1 MKSVRKFHST
11 KIKQSMKFGNLIKC
25 AAWTAALASVFAC
38 AKEVGPGYE
47 EGLPVTS
54 LKMSISAPGQDKID
68 ISTKATEA
76 VESAVEQIAIFF
88 YKANDA
94 EAMPI
99 VSEITPTFNSND
111 GSNYKYDIV
120 IPAADLEEMRSGKW
134 YMYAVA
140 NYGKGFFP
148 VDLNALK
155 GLTRTAFLNYCI
167 TKQNNALD
175 ILETSVLM
183 SGKYCAAGKTYDQC
197 DGSLDIKPGE
207 NILDGIIRLRR
218 SVAKITFEF
227 VNGSHTIAGTTTT
240 AHVTFKP
247 ESYGLYEYSRSCTL
261 IERDWKDDIEYKGD
275 LSVSEENR
283 FHNGSDFP
291 VTGNKFEFYMPEN
304 AQTGNVKGNPT
315 GGWTYFNREER
326 NSDGVED
333 PTQEQ
338 YNTFKYAPK
347 HGTFV
352 AVKGTISIP
361 EENYSGDVTYY
372 IHLGNFRKLTEDFT
386 VRRNYHY
393 TYTITV
399 NGVDKIIAEAKA
411 EDSSEIQPGAE
422 GNITHTTDAYLDVR
436 LDSHY
441 ETVLLKVE
449 ANVDAGTYAVRVNSP
464 YSKNILVKS
473 TDSDADFEAKK
484 KDLDYGWIR
493 FGKPATTTAA
503 GNKAYRSYPGYA
515 NTTDVFGLISDLQ
528 STSTTKTYWSKDT
541 YEGKT
546 YYYTIAYVNEYYY
559 EDKMPTDDA
568 GKTAELKKFINADDR
583 TMSVILGPNVFES
596 KDGHSTYTDLT
607 HGFFNISQRSIK
619 TFYDLSV
626 ENPFGI
632 EQIEETGATKNY
644 KINYSL
650 GDWNNYDK
658 DKSDTDNGYLNIP
671 DRFTNGSSSWNSY
684 ISNGFYQSVALSKD
698 YAVYQCLS
706 RNRDENG
713 NGTIDASEVKW
724 YLPAVNQCTYYWFG
738 MNSLPEDARITLED
752 RKENSY
758 WSSTKAHA
766 KWWAAEGSAYGPND
780 NTENKVRCVRSLKTY
795 NDPATDVSV
804 YDETNRVV
812 TMKGMDEKSV
822 RAAGTVTGEYAS
834 HYRGSEFDI
843 LPSSFQIAERNL
855 QRRDTLGTT
864 GTEYATE
871 VKFTN
876 DDMKNPNKTSC
887 VSYSEATDGSDKG
900 KWRVPNEKELTV
912 ILKWLRD
919 DDSDT
924 AVASLN
930 KVASRTLYKRH
941 PQGSNINMVY
951 YILKSATK
959 DENTRRYPLIITTG
973 DGITT
978 DFRVRCVRDVVK

>member
-1 MKSVRKFHST
+1 
-11 KIKQSMKFGNLIKC
+11 MKFGNLIKC
-25 AAWTAALASVFAC
+25 AAWIAALASVFAC

-54 LKMSISAPGQDKID
+54 IKMSISAPGQDKID
-68 ISTKATEA
+68 ISTKASEA

-99 VSEITPTFNSND
+99 VSEITPTFASNV
-111 GSNYKYDIV
+111 GSNYQYNIV
-120 IPAADLEEMRSGKW
+120 IPATDLEEMRSGKW

-148 VDLNALK
+148 VDINALK
-155 GLTRTAFLNYCI
+155 GLNRSEFLDYCI

-207 NILDGIIRLRR
+207 NKLDGIIRLRR
-218 SVAKITFEF
+218 SVAKITFKF
-227 VNGSHTIAGTTTT
+227 VNGSHPIAGTTNT

-261 IERDWKDDIEYKGD
+261 MERDNWKDDFPYKGD
-275 LSVSEENR
+275 TKVSEENR

-291 VTGNKFEFYMPEN
+291 IVGSQFDFYMPEN
-304 AQTGNVKGNPT
+304 VQTRNVKGTPDN
-315 GGWTYFNREER
+315 GWTYFNREER
-326 NSDGVED
+326 NSDGVES

-372 IHLGNFRKLTEDFT
+372 IHLGNFNTKVDGSNNNFT

-411 EDSSEIQPGAE
+411 EDGSEIQPGAE

-441 ETVLLKVE
+441 ETVLLKVK
-449 ANVDAGTYAVRVNSP
+449 ADVDAGTYAVRVNSP
-464 YSKNILVKS
+464 YSKNVMVKS
-473 TDSDADFEAKK
+473 TDSPTDFDAKK

-493 FGKPATTTAA
+493 FGKPAA
-503 GNKAYRSYPGYA
+503 NKGYRSYPGVS
-515 NTTDVFGLISDLQ
+515 NTTDVFGLIADLK
-528 STSTTKTYWSKDT
+528 SANTTKTYWSKDT
-541 YEGKT
+541 YNGEA

-559 EDKMPTDDA
+559 EDKMNNAAD
-568 GKTAELKKFINADDR
+568 KTAELKKFINADDR

-632 EQIEETGATKNY
+632 EQIEETAATSKYEGTGND
-644 KINYSL
+644 S
-650 GDWNNYDK
+650 
-658 DKSDTDNGYLNIP
+658 DNGYANNP
-671 DRFTNGSSSWNSY
+671 AYSSSSIFGVTKYSWSDY
-684 ISNGFYQSVALSKD
+684 ISNGFNGHVQMAKD
-698 YAVYQCLS
+698 NAEYQCLS

-713 NGTIDASEVKW
+713 DGKIDGEELKW
-724 YLPAVNQCTYYWFG
+724 YLPSVNQCAYYWFG
-738 MNSLPEDARITLED
+738 MNSLPEDARIELID

-758 WSSTKAHA
+758 WTSTKAHA

-780 NTENKVRCVRSLKTY
+780 KSSNKVRCVRSLKTY
-795 NDPATDVSV
+795 NAVTTDVSV
-804 YDETNRVV
+804 YDATNRVV

-822 RAAGTVTGEYAS
+822 RAAGTVTGEYAT
-834 HYRGSEFDI
+834 HYRGSELDV
-843 LPSSFQIAERNL
+843 LPSSFQIATRNL
-855 QRRDTLGTT
+855 QQRDTPGGT
-864 GTEYATE
+864 GTDE

-876 DDMKNPNKTSC
+876 EDMKNPNKSSC
-887 VSYSEATDGSDKG
+887 ASYFEAADGSDKG
-900 KWRVPNEKELTV
+900 KWRVPNEEELTL

-919 DDSDT
+919 DNNYGGKDRLD
-924 AVASLN
+924 
-930 KVASRTLYKRH
+930 KVASRTAYKRH
-941 PQGSNINMVY
+941 DSTGDMVY
-951 YILKSATK
+951 YILISASGDK
-959 DENTRRYPLIITTG
+959 PLIITTG
-973 DGITT
+973 DAAGKIKE
-978 DFRVRCVRDVVK
+978 FRVRCVRDVVK

>member
-1 MKSVRKFHST
+1 MT

-25 AAWTAALASVFAC
+25 AAWIAALASVFAC

-54 LKMSISAPGQDKID
+54 IKMSISAPGQDKID
-68 ISTKATEA
+68 ISTKASEA

-94 EAMPI
+94 NAMPI
-99 VSEITPTFNSND
+99 VSEITPTFASNV
-111 GSNYKYDIV
+111 GSNYKYNIV

-148 VDLNALK
+148 VDINALK
-155 GLTRTAFLNYCI
+155 GLNRSEFLDYCI

-183 SGKYCAAGKTYDQC
+183 SGKYCGANKTYDQC

-207 NILDGIIRLRR
+207 NKLDGIIRLRR
-218 SVAKITFEF
+218 SVAKITFKF
-227 VNGSHTIAGTTTT
+227 VNGSHPIAGTTNT

-261 IERDWKDDIEYKGD
+261 MERDWKDDIEYKGD
-275 LSVSEENR
+275 LSVTEENR

-291 VTGNKFEFYMPEN
+291 IMGSQFEFYMPEN
-304 AQTGNVKGNPT
+304 AQTGNVKGNPDN
-315 GGWTYFNREER
+315 GWTYFNREER
-326 NSDGVED
+326 NSDGVKN
-333 PTQEQ
+333 PTQKQ
-338 YNTFKYAPK
+338 YNEFKYAPK

-372 IHLGNFRKLTEDFT
+372 IHLGNFNTTVDGSNNNFT

-411 EDSSEIQPGAE
+411 EDGSEIQPGAE

-464 YSKNILVKS
+464 YSKNVMVKS
-473 TDSDADFEAKK
+473 TDSPADFDAKK
-484 KDLDYGWIR
+484 KNLDYGWIR
-493 FGKPATTTAA
+493 FGKPATTSAS
-503 GNKAYRSYPGYA
+503 GNKGYRSYPGVS
-515 NTTDVFGLISDLQ
+515 NITDVFGLIADLQ
-528 STSTTKTYWSKDT
+528 SANTNKTYWSKDI
-541 YEGKT
+541 YEGKY

-559 EDKMPTDDA
+559 EDKMDA
-568 GKTAELKKFINADDR
+568 AGADKTAVLKQFINADDR

-626 ENPFGI
+626 ANPFGI
-632 EQIEETGATKNY
+632 EQIEETAATSNY
-644 KINYSL
+644 GGTGTDS
-650 GDWNNYDK
+650 
-658 DKSDTDNGYLNIP
+658 DNGYANNPKFSTSSYSTNNKWSTYI
-671 DRFTNGSSSWNSY
+671 TNGF
-684 ISNGFYQSVALSKD
+684 NGNIGMGTTA
-698 YAVYQCLS
+698 AEYQCLS

-713 NGTIDASEVKW
+713 NGKIDADEMKW

-738 MNSLPEDARITLED
+738 MNSLPEDARIELPKRD
-752 RKENSY
+752 VNNY
-758 WSSTKAHA
+758 WTSTFKFAT
-766 KWWAAEGSAYGPND
+766 WWAAEGSAYGDKYVVPG
-780 NTENKVRCVRSLKTY
+780 TSGNKVRCVRSLKDY
-795 NDPATDVSV
+795 NMATSEISQFDVS
-804 YDETNRVV
+804 TMVV
-812 TMKGMDEKSV
+812 TMVGMDSKSV
-822 RAAGTVTGEYAS
+822 REAGTVNDEVAD
-834 HYRGSEFDI
+834 HFRGSEHDV
-843 LPSSFQIAERNL
+843 LPSSFKIAKKNL
-855 QRRDTLGTT
+855 QSGNSDRIFTSDELKT
-864 GTEYATE
+864 GTFCRDY
-871 VKFTN
+871 
-876 DDMKNPNKTSC
+876 
-887 VSYSEATDGSDKG
+887 YSEEAGDSDKG
-900 KWRVPNEKELTV
+900 KWRIPNEKELTLM
-912 ILKWLRD
+912 LKWLRKENTYITTLRRLAAKTQYERHGSSD
-919 DDSDT
+919 DM
-924 AVASLN
+924 
-930 KVASRTLYKRH
+930 
-941 PQGSNINMVY
+941 IY
-951 YILKSATK
+951 YITGTVTKKSDGTY
-959 DENTRRYPLIITTG
+959 DDNLIITTSARAQDMTEG
-973 DGITT
+973 
-978 DFRVRCVRDVVK
+978 FKVRCVRDVVK

>member
-1 MKSVRKFHST
+1 
-11 KIKQSMKFGNLIKC
+11 MKFGNLIKC
-25 AAWTAALASVFAC
+25 AAWIAALASVFAC

-54 LKMSISAPGQDKID
+54 IKMSISAPGQDKID
-68 ISTKATEA
+68 ISTKASEA

-94 EAMPI
+94 NAMPI
-99 VSEITPTFNSND
+99 VSEITPTFASNV
-111 GSNYKYDIV
+111 GSNYKYNIV

-148 VDLNALK
+148 VDINALK
-155 GLTRTAFLNYCI
+155 GLTRNQFLDYCI

-207 NILDGIIRLRR
+207 NKLDGIIRLRR
-218 SVAKITFEF
+218 SVAKITFVF
-227 VNGSHTIAGTTTT
+227 KGGSHTHTIDGTTTT

-261 IERDWKDDIEYKGD
+261 MERDNWKDDFPYMGD
-275 LSVSEENR
+275 TKVSEENR

-291 VTGNKFEFYMPEN
+291 IVGSEFVFYMPEN
-304 AQTGNVKGNPT
+304 VQTRNVKGTPDN
-315 GGWTYFNREER
+315 GWTYFNREER
-326 NSDGVED
+326 NSDGVKN

-372 IHLGNFRKLTEDFT
+372 IHLGNFNTKVDGSNNNFT

-411 EDSSEIQPGAE
+411 EDGSEIQPGAE

-449 ANVDAGTYAVRVNSP
+449 ANVDAGTYAIRVNSP
-464 YSKNILVKS
+464 YSKNVMVKS
-473 TDSDADFEAKK
+473 TDSAADFDAKK
-484 KDLDYGWIR
+484 KNLDYGWIR
-493 FGKPATTTAA
+493 FGKPAATTAA
-503 GNKAYRSYPGYA
+503 GNKAYRSYPGDA
-515 NTTDVFGLISDLQ
+515 NTTDVFGLIAALQ
-528 STSTTKTYWSKDT
+528 SDNPTEKYWSEDT
-541 YEGKT
+541 YNGKA

-559 EDKMPTDDA
+559 EDKMNAVGAD
-568 GKTAELKKFINADDR
+568 KTAVLKQFINADDR

-596 KDGHSTYTDLT
+596 NDGHSTYTDLT

-632 EQIEETGATKNY
+632 EQIEETAATSDYKKEKSNY
-644 KINYSL
+644 FSS
-650 GDWNNYDK
+650 DYDK
-658 DKSDTDNGYLNIP
+658 EKSDQDNGYANIP
-671 DRFTNGSSSWNSY
+671 DRFIGGASSWNSY
-684 ISNGFYQSVALSKD
+684 VSNDFYQSVALSNN

-713 NGTIDASEVKW
+713 NGKIDADEMKW

-738 MNSLPEDARITLED
+738 MNSLPEDARIELPKRD
-752 RKENSY
+752 VNNY
-758 WSSTKAHA
+758 WTSTFKFAT
-766 KWWAAEGSAYGPND
+766 WWAAEGSAYGD
-780 NTENKVRCVRSLKTY
+780 KYVQTGTSGNKVRCVRSLKDY
-795 NDPATDVSV
+795 DKATSEISKFDVS
-804 YDETNRVV
+804 TMVV
-812 TMKGMDEKSV
+812 NMVGMDSKSV
-822 RAAGTVTGEYAS
+822 REAGTVNDEVAE
-834 HYRGSEFDI
+834 HFRGSEHDV
-843 LPSSFQIAERNL
+843 LPSSFKIAKKNL
-855 QRRDTLGTT
+855 QSGNSDRIFTSDELKT
-864 GTEYATE
+864 GTFCRDY
-871 VKFTN
+871 
-876 DDMKNPNKTSC
+876 
-887 VSYSEATDGSDKG
+887 YSEEAGDSDKG
-900 KWRVPNEKELTV
+900 KWRIPNEKELTLM
-912 ILKWLRD
+912 LKWLRKENTYITTLRRLAAKTQYERHGS
-919 DDSDT
+919 SD
-924 AVASLN
+924 
-930 KVASRTLYKRH
+930 
-941 PQGSNINMVY
+941 NMIY
-951 YILKSATK
+951 YITGTVTKKSNGTY
-959 DENTRRYPLIITTG
+959 DDNLIITTSARAQDMTEG
-973 DGITT
+973 
-978 DFRVRCVRDVVK
+978 FKVRCVRDVVK

>member
-1 MKSVRKFHST
+1 MT
-11 KIKQSMKFGNLIKC
+11 KIKQIMKFGNLIKC
-25 AAWTAALASVFAC
+25 AAWIAALASVFAC

-54 LKMSISAPGQDKID
+54 IKMSISAPGQDKID
-68 ISTKATEA
+68 ISTKASEA

-99 VSEITPTFNSND
+99 VSEITPTFASNV
-111 GSNYKYDIV
+111 GSNYKYNIV
-120 IPAADLEEMRSGKW
+120 IPATDLEEMRSGKW

-140 NYGKGFFP
+140 NYGKGFLP
-148 VDLNALK
+148 VDINALK
-155 GLTRTAFLNYCI
+155 GLSRSEFLNYCI

-183 SGKYCAAGKTYDQC
+183 SGKYCATDKTYDQC

-207 NILDGIIRLRR
+207 NKLDGIIRLRR
-218 SVAKITFEF
+218 SVAKITFKF

-261 IERDWKDDIEYKGD
+261 MERDNWKDDFPYKGD
-275 LSVSEENR
+275 TKVSETNR

-291 VTGNKFEFYMPEN
+291 IMGSEFAFYMPEN
-304 AQTGNVKGNPT
+304 AQTGNVKGDPT

-326 NSDGVED
+326 NSDGVAN
-333 PTQEQ
+333 PPQEQ

-372 IHLGNFRKLTEDFT
+372 IHLGNFTKSADDFT

-411 EDSSEIQPGAE
+411 EDGSEIQPGAE

-441 ETVLLKVE
+441 ETVLLKVSKDVKT
-449 ANVDAGTYAVRVNSP
+449 NGDDKVYAVRVNSP
-464 YSKNILVKS
+464 YSKNVTLKS
-473 TDSDADFEAKK
+473 TDSSADFELKK
-484 KDLDYGWIR
+484 ADLDYGWIR

-503 GNKAYRSYPGYA
+503 GNKAYRSYPGDA
-515 NTTDVFGLISDLQ
+515 NTTDVFGLIAALQ
-528 STSTTKTYWSKDT
+528 SANPTEKYWSEDT
-541 YEGKT
+541 YNGEA

-559 EDKMPTDDA
+559 EDKMPADDA

-632 EQIEETGATKNY
+632 EQIEETAPTSNY
-644 KINYSL
+644 RGTGTNS
-650 GDWNNYDK
+650 
-658 DKSDTDNGYLNIP
+658 DNGYANIP
-671 DRFTNGSSSWNSY
+671 DYGSSSTWSAHV
-684 ISNGFYQSVALSKD
+684 SNGFNGAVSMANQ
-698 YAVYQCLS
+698 YAEHQCLL

-713 NGTIDASEVKW
+713 NGKIDANELKW

-738 MNSLPEDARITLED
+738 MNSLPEDARIKMEP
-752 RKENSY
+752 RKTNNY
-758 WSSTKAHA
+758 WSSTSTFAT
-766 KWWAAEGSAYGPND
+766 WWAAEGSAYGAK
-780 NTENKVRCVRSLKTY
+780 EGECKVRCIRSLK
-795 NDPATDVSV
+795 S
-804 YDETNRVV
+804 YDESTSEVSEYDPSTRIV
-812 TMKGMDEKSV
+812 TMLGMDHRSV
-822 RAAGTVTGEYAS
+822 REAGTVIGEFEK
-834 HYRGSEFDI
+834 HERGTISDV
-843 LPSSFQIAERNL
+843 LASSFQIAKNNL
-855 QRRDTLGTT
+855 KTTNILGTPVDKT
-864 GTEYATE
+864 
-871 VKFTN
+871 FTN
-876 DDMKNPNKTSC
+876 KQMMEVVDANSATCSD
-887 VSYSEATDGSDKG
+887 YSEDANGSDKG
-900 KWRVPNEKELTV
+900 QWRVPNEEELTL
-912 ILKWLRD
+912 ILKWLRT
-919 DDSDT
+919 DSSYGT
-924 AVASLN
+924 KTNL
-930 KVASRTLYKRH
+930 KMLASRSYYQRH
-941 PQGSNINMVY
+941 DSSDNMVY
-951 YILKSATK
+951 YIIG
-959 DENTRRYPLIITTG
+959 NTDDAMFITTSDQSTSG
-973 DGITT
+973 
-978 DFRVRCVRDVVK
+978 FKVRCVRDVVK

>member
-1 MKSVRKFHST
+1 
-11 KIKQSMKFGNLIKC
+11 MKFGNLIKC

-47 EGLPVTS
+47 EGLPVS
-54 LKMSISAPGQDKID
+54 SIKMSISAPGQDKID

-88 YKANDA
+88 YKAND
-94 EAMPI
+94 EKAMPI
-99 VSEITPTFNSND
+99 VSEITPKYASKD
-111 GSNYKYDIV
+111 GSNYKYNIV

-148 VDLNALK
+148 VDINALK
-155 GLTRTAFLNYCI
+155 GLTRSQFLDYCI

-197 DGSLDIKPGE
+197 NGSLDIKPGE

-218 SVAKITFEF
+218 SVAKITFQF

-261 IERDWKDDIEYKGD
+261 MERDWKDDIEYMGD
-275 LSVSEENR
+275 NSVIEENR

-304 AQTGNVKGNPT
+304 AQTKNVKGNPT

-326 NSDGVED
+326 NSDGVEN
-333 PTQEQ
+333 PNQEQ

-372 IHLGNFRKLTEDFT
+372 IHLGYFKKSADDFT

-399 NGVDKIIAEAKA
+399 NGVDNIIAEAKA

-449 ANVDAGTYAVRVNSP
+449 ADVDASTYAVRVNSP
-464 YSKNILVKS
+464 YTKNVMVKS
-473 TDSDADFEAKK
+473 TDSPADFEAKK

-493 FGKPATTTAA
+493 FGKPAA
-503 GNKAYRSYPGYA
+503 NKGYISYPGEDK
-515 NTTDVFGLISDLQ
+515 TTDIFGLITDLQ
-528 STSTTKTYWSKDT
+528 NKNEKYWLKGTYTESGQTTAKD
-541 YEGKT
+541 

-559 EDKMPTDDA
+559 EDKMPVDDA

-626 ENPFGI
+626 ANPFGI
-632 EQIEETGATKNY
+632 EQIEETAATKNY

-650 GDWNNYDK
+650 GNWNNYDK

-671 DRFTNGSSSWNSY
+671 ERFTNGSSSWNSY

-752 RKENSY
+752 RVENSY
-758 WSSTKAHA
+758 WNSTNAHA

-804 YDETNRVV
+804 YDPKNRVV

-843 LPSSFQIAERNL
+843 LPSSFQIANRNL
-855 QRRDTLGTT
+855 QQGDTLGTT
-864 GTEYATE
+864 STTE

-876 DDMKNPNKTSC
+876 EDMKNPNKSSC
-887 VSYSEATDGSDKG
+887 ASYSEATDGSDKG

-912 ILKWLRD
+912 ILKCLRD

-941 PQGSNINMVY
+941 PQGSKIDMVY
-951 YILKSATK
+951 YILKSTAG
-959 DENTRRYPLIITTG
+959 PLIITTG
-973 DGITT
+973 DGVTT

>member
-1 MKSVRKFHST
+1 MT
-11 KIKQSMKFGNLIKC
+11 KIKQIMKFGNLIKC
-25 AAWTAALASVFAC
+25 AAWIAALASVFAC

-54 LKMSISAPGQDKID
+54 IKMSISAPGQDKVD
-68 ISTKATEA
+68 ISTKASEA

-94 EAMPI
+94 NSMPI
-99 VSEITPTFNSND
+99 VSEITPAFASNV
-111 GSNYKYDIV
+111 GSNYQYNIV
-120 IPAADLEEMRSGKW
+120 IPATDLEEMRSGKW
-134 YMYAVA
+134 FMYAVA

-148 VDLNALK
+148 VDINALK
-155 GLTRTAFLNYCI
+155 GLNRSEFLDYCI

-183 SGKYCAAGKTYDQC
+183 SGKYCSAGKTYDQC

-207 NILDGIIRLRR
+207 NKLDGIIRLRR
-218 SVAKITFEF
+218 SVAKITFKF
-227 VNGSHTIAGTTTT
+227 VNGSHTHTVAGTTTT

-261 IERDWKDDIEYKGD
+261 MERDWNDDIAYMGD

-291 VTGNKFEFYMPEN
+291 VTGSQFVFYMPEN
-304 AQTGNVKGNPT
+304 VQTRNVKGTPDN
-315 GGWTYFNREER
+315 GWTYFNREER
-326 NSDGVED
+326 NSDGVEN

-372 IHLGNFRKLTEDFT
+372 IHLGNFTKSADDFT

-399 NGVDKIIAEAKA
+399 NGVDNIIAEAKA
-411 EDSSEIQPGAE
+411 EDSGEIQPGAE

-441 ETVLLKVE
+441 ETVLLKVK
-449 ANVDAGTYAVRVNSP
+449 ADVDAGTYAVRVNSP
-464 YSKNILVKS
+464 YSKNVMVKS
-473 TDSDADFEAKK
+473 TDSPTDFDAKK

-493 FGKPATTTAA
+493 FGKPAA
-503 GNKAYRSYPGYA
+503 NKGYRSYPGVS
-515 NTTDVFGLISDLQ
+515 NTTDVFGLIADLQ
-528 STSTTKTYWSKDT
+528 SANTTKTYWSKDT
-541 YEGKT
+541 YNGEA

-559 EDKMPTDDA
+559 EDKMNNAAD
-568 GKTAELKKFINADDR
+568 KTAELKKFINADDR

-626 ENPFGI
+626 ANPFGI
-632 EQIEETGATKNY
+632 EQIEETAATSKYEGTGND
-644 KINYSL
+644 S
-650 GDWNNYDK
+650 
-658 DKSDTDNGYLNIP
+658 DNGYANNP
-671 DRFTNGSSSWNSY
+671 ACSSIFGVTKYSWSDY
-684 ISNGFYQSVALSKD
+684 ISNGFNGHVQMAKD
-698 YAVYQCLS
+698 NAEYQCLS

-713 NGTIDASEVKW
+713 DGKIDGEELKW
-724 YLPAVNQCTYYWFG
+724 YLPSVNQCTYYWFG
-738 MNSLPEDARITLED
+738 MNSLPEDARIELID

-758 WSSTKAHA
+758 WTSTKAHA

-780 NTENKVRCVRSLKTY
+780 RSSNKVRCVRSLKTY
-795 NDPATDVSV
+795 NAATTDVSV
-804 YDETNRVV
+804 YDATNRVV

-822 RAAGTVTGEYAS
+822 RAAGIVTGEYAT
-834 HYRGSEFDI
+834 HYRGSELDI
-843 LPSSFQIAERNL
+843 LPSSFQIATRNL
-855 QRRDTLGTT
+855 QQRDTPGGT
-864 GTEYATE
+864 GTDE

-876 DDMKNPNKTSC
+876 EDMKNPNKSSC
-887 VSYSEATDGSDKG
+887 ASYFEAADGSDKG
-900 KWRVPNEKELTV
+900 KWRVPNEEELTL

-919 DDSDT
+919 DNNYGGKDRLD
-924 AVASLN
+924 
-930 KVASRTLYKRH
+930 KVASRTAYKRH
-941 PQGSNINMVY
+941 DSTGDMVY
-951 YILKSATK
+951 YILISASGDK
-959 DENTRRYPLIITTG
+959 PLIITTG
-973 DGITT
+973 DAAGKIKE
-978 DFRVRCVRDVVK
+978 FRVRCVRDVVK

>member
-1 MKSVRKFHST
+1 
-11 KIKQSMKFGNLIKC
+11 MKFGNLIKC
-25 AAWTAALASVFAC
+25 AAWIAALASVFAC

-54 LKMSISAPGQDKID
+54 IKMSISAPGQDKIN

-99 VSEITPTFNSND
+99 VSEITPTFNSNV

-120 IPAADLEEMRSGKW
+120 IPTKDLEEMRSGKW

-148 VDLNALK
+148 VDVNALK
-155 GLTRTAFLNYCI
+155 GLTRSQFLNYCI

-175 ILETSVLM
+175 IIETSVLM
-183 SGKYCAAGKTYDQC
+183 SGKYCATGKTYDQC

-207 NILDGIIRLRR
+207 NTLDGIIRLRR
-218 SVAKITFEF
+218 SVAKISFKF
-227 VNGSHTIAGTTTT
+227 VNGSHTIAGTTTK
-240 AHVTFKP
+240 ANVTFKP

-261 IERDWKDDIEYKGD
+261 MERDWKDDIAYKGD
-275 LSVSEENR
+275 LNVSEENR

-291 VTGNKFEFYMPEN
+291 ITGSQFEFYMPEN
-304 AQTGNVKGNPT
+304 VQTGNVKGTPDN
-315 GGWTYFNREER
+315 GWTYFNREER
-326 NSDGVED
+326 NSDGVEN

-338 YNTFKYAPK
+338 YNEFKYAPK

-372 IHLGNFRKLTEDFT
+372 IHLGNFTKSANDFT

-399 NGVDKIIAEAKA
+399 NGVDNIIAEAKS

-449 ANVDAGTYAVRVNSP
+449 ANVEAGTYAIRVNSP
-464 YSKNILVKS
+464 YSKNVMVKS
-473 TDSDADFEAKK
+473 TDSAADFEAKK
-484 KDLDYGWIR
+484 NDLDYGWIR
-493 FGKPATTTAA
+493 FGKPATTSVS
-503 GNKAYRSYPGYA
+503 GNKGYRSYPGVA
-515 NTTDVFGLISDLQ
+515 NTTDIFGLIADLQ
-528 STSTTKTYWSKDT
+528 STNTTKTYWSKDT
-541 YEGKT
+541 YDGKA

-559 EDKMPTDDA
+559 EDKMNNAAD
-568 GKTAELKKFINADDR
+568 KTAELKKFINADDR

-632 EQIEETGATKNY
+632 EQIEETEKTSDY
-644 KINYSL
+644 KKERSSIFSS
-650 GDWNNYDK
+650 DYDK
-658 DKSDTDNGYLNIP
+658 DKSNQDNGYANIP
-671 DRFTNGSSSWNSY
+671 DRFIDGSSSWNSY
-684 ISNGFYQSVALSKD
+684 ISNGFYQSVALSNN

-706 RNRDENG
+706 RNRDEDG
-713 NGTIDASEVKW
+713 DGIIDGEELKW
-724 YLPAVNQCTYYWFG
+724 YLPAVHQCTYYWFG
-738 MNSLPEDARITLED
+738 MNSLPEDARINIEPRTT
-752 RKENSY
+752 NNY
-758 WSSTKAHA
+758 WSSTSGFAT
-766 KWWAAEGSAYGPND
+766 WWAAEGSAYGAKEG
-780 NTENKVRCVRSLKTY
+780 TCHVRCVRSLKSY
-795 NDPATDVSV
+795 NDPASEVSE
-804 YDETNRVV
+804 YDSSTRIV
-812 TMKGMDEKSV
+812 TMLGMDHRSV
-822 RAAGTVTGEYAS
+822 RESGTVTGEFDE
-834 HYRGSEFDI
+834 HERGTIYDV
-843 LPSSFQIAERNL
+843 LPSSFQIAKNNL
-855 QRRDTLGTT
+855 DKT
-864 GTEYATE
+864 
-871 VKFTN
+871 FTN
-876 DDMKNPNKTSC
+876 DQMKKVVDANS
-887 VSYSEATDGSDKG
+887 ATCSDYYEDTNGSDKG
-900 KWRVPNEKELTV
+900 QWRVPNEKELTL
-912 ILKWLRD
+912 ILKWLRT
-919 DDSDT
+919 DSNYAT
-924 AVASLN
+924 TTNL
-930 KVASRTLYKRH
+930 KKLASRSYYQRH
-941 PQGSNINMVY
+941 DSADNMVY
-951 YILKSATK
+951 YIIGDSV
-959 DENTRRYPLIITTG
+959 EGMFITTS
-973 DGITT
+973 DQTT
-978 DFRVRCVRDVVK
+978 TGFKVRCVRDVVK

>member
-1 MKSVRKFHST
+1 MT
-11 KIKQSMKFGNLIKC
+11 KIKQIMKFGNLIKC
-25 AAWTAALASVFAC
+25 AAWIAALASVFAC

-54 LKMSISAPGQDKID
+54 IKMSISAPGQDKID
-68 ISTKATEA
+68 ISTKASEA

-99 VSEITPTFNSND
+99 VSEITPTFASNV
-111 GSNYKYDIV
+111 GSNYKYNIV
-120 IPAADLEEMRSGKW
+120 IPATDLEEMRSGKW

-148 VDLNALK
+148 VDINALK
-155 GLTRTAFLNYCI
+155 GLTRTEFLDYCI

-207 NILDGIIRLRR
+207 NKLDGIIRLRR

-240 AHVTFKP
+240 ARVTFKP

-261 IERDWKDDIEYKGD
+261 MERDNWKDEFPYKGD
-275 LSVSEENR
+275 TKVSEENR

-291 VTGNKFEFYMPEN
+291 IMGSQFAFYMPEN
-304 AQTGNVKGNPT
+304 AQTGNVKGKPT

-326 NSDGVED
+326 ESNGKTN

-338 YNTFKYAPK
+338 YNEFRYAPK

-372 IHLGNFRKLTEDFT
+372 IHLGNFTKSADDFT

-399 NGVDKIIAEAKA
+399 NGVDNIIAEAKA
-411 EDSSEIQPGAE
+411 EDGSEIQPGAE

-449 ANVDAGTYAVRVNSP
+449 ANVDAGTYAIRVNSP
-464 YSKNILVKS
+464 YSKNVMVKS
-473 TDSDADFEAKK
+473 TDSAVDFDAKK
-484 KDLDYGWIR
+484 KNLDYGWIR
-493 FGKPATTTAA
+493 FGKPT
-503 GNKAYRSYPGYA
+503 GNKGYRSYPGVSG
-515 NTTDVFGLISDLQ
+515 TTDVFGLIADLQ
-528 STSTTKTYWSKDT
+528 STNTTKTYWSKDT
-541 YEGKT
+541 YNGET

-559 EDKMPTDDA
+559 EDKMPADDA

-596 KDGHSTYTDLT
+596 NDGHSTYTDLT

-626 ENPFGI
+626 ANPFGI
-632 EQIEETGATKNY
+632 EQVEETAVTSNY
-644 KINYSL
+644 GGTGTDS
-650 GDWNNYDK
+650 
-658 DKSDTDNGYLNIP
+658 DNGYANNP
-671 DRFTNGSSSWNSY
+671 TYSSSSIFGSVKKYSWSDY
-684 ISNGFYQSVALSKD
+684 ISNGFNGHVEMAKNN
-698 YAVYQCLS
+698 AEYQCLS

-713 NGTIDASEVKW
+713 DGKIDGEELKW

-738 MNSLPEDARITLED
+738 MNSLPEDARIELPK
-752 RKENSY
+752 RAVNNY
-758 WSSTKAHA
+758 WTSTFKFAT
-766 KWWAAEGSAYGPND
+766 WWAAEGSAYGD
-780 NTENKVRCVRSLKTY
+780 KYVETGTSGNKVRCVRSLKDY
-795 NDPATDVSV
+795 DKATSEISQFDVS
-804 YDETNRVV
+804 TMVV
-812 TMKGMDEKSV
+812 TMVGMDSKSV
-822 RAAGTVTGEYAS
+822 REAGTVNDEVAE
-834 HYRGSEFDI
+834 HFRGSEHDV
-843 LPSSFQIAERNL
+843 LPSSFKIAKKNL
-855 QRRDTLGTT
+855 QSGNSDRIFTSDELKT
-864 GTEYATE
+864 GTFCRDY
-871 VKFTN
+871 
-876 DDMKNPNKTSC
+876 
-887 VSYSEATDGSDKG
+887 YSEEAGDSDKG
-900 KWRVPNEKELTV
+900 KWRIPNEKELTLM
-912 ILKWLRD
+912 LKWLRKENTYITTLRRLAAKTQYERHGSSD
-919 DDSDT
+919 DM
-924 AVASLN
+924 
-930 KVASRTLYKRH
+930 
-941 PQGSNINMVY
+941 IY
-951 YILKSATK
+951 YITGTVTKKSDGTY
-959 DENTRRYPLIITTG
+959 DDNLIITTSARAQDMTEG
-973 DGITT
+973 
-978 DFRVRCVRDVVK
+978 FKVRCVRDIVK

>member
-54 LKMSISAPGQDKID
+54 IKMSISAPGQDKID

-99 VSEITPTFNSND
+99 VSEITPTFNSNV

-148 VDLNALK
+148 VDVNALK
-155 GLTRTAFLNYCI
+155 GLTRSQFLDYCI

-207 NILDGIIRLRR
+207 NKLDGIIRLRR
-218 SVAKITFEF
+218 SVAKITFKF
-227 VNGSHTIAGTTTT
+227 VNGSHPIAGTTNT

-261 IERDWKDDIEYKGD
+261 IERDNWKDDFPYRGD
-275 LSVSEENR
+275 TKVSEENR

-291 VTGNKFEFYMPEN
+291 IVGNKFEFYMPEN

-372 IHLGNFRKLTEDFT
+372 IHLGNFTNLTKDFT

-411 EDSSEIQPGAE
+411 EDGSEIQPGAE

-441 ETVLLKVE
+441 ETVLLKVSKDVKT
-449 ANVDAGTYAVRVNSP
+449 NGDDKVYAVRVNSP
-464 YSKNILVKS
+464 YSKNVTLKS
-473 TDSDADFEAKK
+473 TDSSADFEAKK
-484 KDLDYGWIR
+484 ADLDYGWIR
-493 FGKPATTTAA
+493 FGKPATTIAD
-503 GNKAYRSYPGYA
+503 GNKAYRSYPGDA
-515 NTTDVFGLISDLQ
+515 NTTDVFGLIAALQ
-528 STSTTKTYWSKDT
+528 SANPTEKYWSEDT
-541 YEGKT
+541 YNGEA

-559 EDKMPTDDA
+559 EDKMNNAAD
-568 GKTAELKKFINADDR
+568 KTAVLKEFINTDDR
-583 TMSVILGPNVFES
+583 TMSVILGPNVYQS

-626 ENPFGI
+626 ANPFGI
-632 EQIEETGATKNY
+632 EQIEETAATSDY
-644 KINYSL
+644 KIDYS
-650 GDWNNYDK
+650 WSNRNNYDK

-671 DRFTNGSSSWNSY
+671 DRFTSGSSSWNSY
-684 ISNGFYQSVALSKD
+684 VSNDFYQSVALSNN

-713 NGTIDASEVKW
+713 NGKIDADEMKW

-738 MNSLPEDARITLED
+738 MNSLPEDARIELPKRD
-752 RKENSY
+752 VNNY
-758 WSSTKAHA
+758 WTSTYKFAT
-766 KWWAAEGSAYGPND
+766 WWAAEGSAYGDKHVEKAPG
-780 NTENKVRCVRSLKTY
+780 NKVRCVRSLKDY
-795 NDPATDVSV
+795 NTATSEISQFDVS
-804 YDETNRVV
+804 TMVV
-812 TMKGMDEKSV
+812 TMVGMDSKSV
-822 RAAGTVTGEYAS
+822 REAGTVNDEFDA
-834 HYRGSEFDI
+834 HFRGSEKDV
-843 LPSSFQIAERNL
+843 LPSSFKIAKNNL
-855 QRRDTLGTT
+855 QSGNSDRIFTSDELKT
-864 GTEYATE
+864 GTFCRDY
-871 VKFTN
+871 
-876 DDMKNPNKTSC
+876 
-887 VSYSEATDGSDKG
+887 YSEEAGDSDKG
-900 KWRVPNEKELTV
+900 KWRIPNEKELTLM
-912 ILKWLRD
+912 LKWLRKE
-919 DDSDT
+919 DT
-924 AVASLN
+924 YITKL
-930 KVASRTLYKRH
+930 SRLAAKTQYERH
-941 PQGSNINMVY
+941 GSSVDMIY
-951 YILKSATK
+951 YITGTVTKKSNGTY
-959 DENTRRYPLIITTG
+959 DDNLIITTSARDSDMTEG
-973 DGITT
+973 
-978 DFRVRCVRDVVK
+978 FKVRCVRDVVK

>member
-1 MKSVRKFHST
+1 
-11 KIKQSMKFGNLIKC
+11 MKFGNLIKC
-25 AAWTAALASVFAC
+25 AAWIAALASVFAC

-54 LKMSISAPGQDKID
+54 IKMSISAPGQDKID
-68 ISTKATEA
+68 ISTKASEA

-94 EAMPI
+94 NAMPI
-99 VSEITPTFNSND
+99 VSEITPTFASNV
-111 GSNYKYDIV
+111 GSNYKYNIV

-148 VDLNALK
+148 VDINALK
-155 GLTRTAFLNYCI
+155 GLTRNQFLDYCI

-207 NILDGIIRLRR
+207 NKLDGIIRLRR
-218 SVAKITFEF
+218 SVAKITFVF
-227 VNGSHTIAGTTTT
+227 KGGSHTHTIDGTTTT

-261 IERDWKDDIEYKGD
+261 MERDNWKDDFPYMGD
-275 LSVSEENR
+275 TKVSEENR

-291 VTGNKFEFYMPEN
+291 IVGSEFVFYMPEN
-304 AQTGNVKGNPT
+304 VQTRNVKGTPDN
-315 GGWTYFNREER
+315 GWTYFNREER
-326 NSDGVED
+326 NSDGVKN

-372 IHLGNFRKLTEDFT
+372 IHLGNFNTKVDGSNNNFT

-411 EDSSEIQPGAE
+411 EDGSEIQPGAE

-449 ANVDAGTYAVRVNSP
+449 ANVDAGTYAIRVNSP
-464 YSKNILVKS
+464 YSKNVMVKS
-473 TDSDADFEAKK
+473 TDSAADFDAKK
-484 KDLDYGWIR
+484 KNLDYGWIR
-493 FGKPATTTAA
+493 FGKPAATTAA
-503 GNKAYRSYPGYA
+503 GNKAYRSYPGDA
-515 NTTDVFGLISDLQ
+515 NTTDVFGLIAALQ
-528 STSTTKTYWSKDT
+528 SDNPTEKYWSEDT
-541 YEGKT
+541 YNGKA

-559 EDKMPTDDA
+559 EDKMNAVGAD
-568 GKTAELKKFINADDR
+568 KTAVLKQFINADDR

-596 KDGHSTYTDLT
+596 NDGHSTYTDLT

-632 EQIEETGATKNY
+632 EQIEETAATSDYKKEKSNY
-644 KINYSL
+644 FSS
-650 GDWNNYDK
+650 DYDK
-658 DKSDTDNGYLNIP
+658 EKSDPDNGYANIP
-671 DRFTNGSSSWNSY
+671 DRFIGGASSWNSY
-684 ISNGFYQSVALSKD
+684 ISNGFYQSVALSNN

-706 RNRDENG
+706 RNRDEDG
-713 NGTIDASEVKW
+713 DGIIDGEELKW

-738 MNSLPEDARITLED
+738 MNSLPDDARIELPKRD
-752 RKENSY
+752 VNNY
-758 WSSTKAHA
+758 WTSTFKFAT
-766 KWWAAEGSAYGPND
+766 WWAAEGSAYGD
-780 NTENKVRCVRSLKTY
+780 KHVATGTSGNKVRCVRSLKDY
-795 NDPATDVSV
+795 NMATSEISQFDVS
-804 YDETNRVV
+804 TMVV
-812 TMKGMDEKSV
+812 TMVGMDSKSV
-822 RAAGTVTGEYAS
+822 REAGTVNDEFAE
-834 HYRGSEFDI
+834 HFRGSEHDV
-843 LPSSFQIAERNL
+843 LPSSFKIAKKNL
-855 QRRDTLGTT
+855 QSGNSDRIFTSDELKT
-864 GTEYATE
+864 GTFCRDY
-871 VKFTN
+871 
-876 DDMKNPNKTSC
+876 
-887 VSYSEATDGSDKG
+887 YSEEAGDSDKG
-900 KWRVPNEKELTV
+900 KWRIPNEKELTLM
-912 ILKWLRD
+912 LKWLRKENTYITTLRRLAAKTQYERHSSSD
-919 DDSDT
+919 DM
-924 AVASLN
+924 
-930 KVASRTLYKRH
+930 
-941 PQGSNINMVY
+941 IY
-951 YILKSATK
+951 YITGTVTEKSNGTY
-959 DENTRRYPLIITTG
+959 DDNLIITTSARSQDMTEG
-973 DGITT
+973 
-978 DFRVRCVRDVVK
+978 FKVRCVRDVVK

>member
-1 MKSVRKFHST
+1 
-11 KIKQSMKFGNLIKC
+11 MKFGNLIKC
-25 AAWTAALASVFAC
+25 AAWIAALASVFAC

-54 LKMSISAPGQDKID
+54 IKMSISAPGQDKID

-88 YKANDA
+88 YKAND
-94 EAMPI
+94 EKAMPI
-99 VSEITPTFNSND
+99 VSEITPTFASNV
-111 GSNYKYDIV
+111 GSNYQYNIV

-148 VDLNALK
+148 VDINALK
-155 GLTRTAFLNYCI
+155 GLNRIEFLDYCI

-183 SGKYCAAGKTYDQC
+183 SGKYCATGKTYDQC

-207 NILDGIIRLRR
+207 NKLDGIIRLRR
-218 SVAKITFEF
+218 SVAKITFKF
-227 VNGSHTIAGTTTT
+227 VNGSHPIAGTTNT

-261 IERDWKDDIEYKGD
+261 MERDNWKDDFPYMGD
-275 LSVSEENR
+275 TKVSEENR

-291 VTGNKFEFYMPEN
+291 IVGSQFDFYMPEN
-304 AQTGNVKGNPT
+304 VQTRNVKGTPDK
-315 GGWTYFNREER
+315 GWTYFNREER
-326 NSDGVED
+326 NSDGVES

-372 IHLGNFRKLTEDFT
+372 IHLGNFTKSADDFT

-411 EDSSEIQPGAE
+411 EDNSEIQPGAE

-441 ETVLLKVE
+441 ETVLLKVK
-449 ANVDAGTYAVRVNSP
+449 ADVDAGTYAVRVNSP
-464 YSKNILVKS
+464 YSKNVMVKS
-473 TDSDADFEAKK
+473 TDSPADFEAKK

-493 FGKPATTTAA
+493 FGKPAA
-503 GNKAYRSYPGYA
+503 NKGYRSYPGVS
-515 NTTDVFGLISDLQ
+515 NTTDVFGLIADLQ
-528 STSTTKTYWSKDT
+528 SANTTKTYWSKDT
-541 YEGKT
+541 YNGEA

-559 EDKMPTDDA
+559 EDNMNNAAD
-568 GKTAELKKFINADDR
+568 KTAELKKFINADDR

-626 ENPFGI
+626 ANPFGI
-632 EQIEETGATKNY
+632 EQIEETAATSDY
-644 KINYSL
+644 KIDYSYSNR
-650 GDWNNYDK
+650 NNYDK

-671 DRFTNGSSSWNSY
+671 DRFTSGSSSWNSY
-684 ISNGFYQSVALSKD
+684 VSNGFYQSVALSKN

-706 RNRDENG
+706 RNRDE
-713 NGTIDASEVKW
+713 D
-724 YLPAVNQCTYYWFG
+724 
-738 MNSLPEDARITLED
+738 
-752 RKENSY
+752 
-758 WSSTKAHA
+758 
-766 KWWAAEGSAYGPND
+766 
-780 NTENKVRCVRSLKTY
+780 
-795 NDPATDVSV
+795 
-804 YDETNRVV
+804 
-812 TMKGMDEKSV
+812 
-822 RAAGTVTGEYAS
+822 
-834 HYRGSEFDI
+834 
-843 LPSSFQIAERNL
+843 
-855 QRRDTLGTT
+855 
-864 GTEYATE
+864 
-871 VKFTN
+871 
-876 DDMKNPNKTSC
+876 
-887 VSYSEATDGSDKG
+887 
-900 KWRVPNEKELTV
+900 
-912 ILKWLRD
+912 
-919 DDSDT
+919 
-924 AVASLN
+924 
-930 KVASRTLYKRH
+930 
-941 PQGSNINMVY
+941 
-951 YILKSATK
+951 
-959 DENTRRYPLIITTG
+959 G
-973 DGITT
+973 DGII
-978 DFRVRCVRDVVK
+978 DGEELE

>member
-1 MKSVRKFHST
+1 
-11 KIKQSMKFGNLIKC
+11 MKFGNLIKC
-25 AAWTAALASVFAC
+25 AAWIAALASVFAC

-54 LKMSISAPGQDKID
+54 IKMSISAPGQDKVD

-94 EAMPI
+94 NAMPI
-99 VSEITPTFNSND
+99 VSEITPTFASNV
-111 GSNYKYDIV
+111 GSNYQYNIV

-148 VDLNALK
+148 VDINALK
-155 GLTRTAFLNYCI
+155 GLTRNQFLDYCI

-207 NILDGIIRLRR
+207 NKLDGIIRLRR

-227 VNGSHTIAGTTTT
+227 VNGSHTIAGTGTL

-261 IERDWKDDIEYKGD
+261 MERDNWKDDFPYKGD
-275 LSVSEENR
+275 TKVSETNR

-291 VTGNKFEFYMPEN
+291 VIGSQFEFYMPEN
-304 AQTGNVKGNPT
+304 AQTGNVKGDPT

-326 NSDGVED
+326 NSDGVND

-352 AVKGTISIP
+352 AIKGTISIP

-372 IHLGNFRKLTEDFT
+372 IHLGNFAKSTKDFT

-411 EDSSEIQPGAE
+411 EDGSEIQPGAE

-449 ANVDAGTYAVRVNSP
+449 ADVDAGTYAIRVNSP
-464 YSKNILVKS
+464 YSKNVMVKS
-473 TDSDADFEAKK
+473 TDDIEAKK
-484 KDLDYGWIR
+484 KNLDYGWIR

-503 GNKAYRSYPGYA
+503 GNKAYRSYPGDA
-515 NTTDVFGLISDLQ
+515 NTTDVFGLIAALQ
-528 STSTTKTYWSKDT
+528 SANPTEQYWSEDT
-541 YEGKT
+541 YNGKA

-559 EDKMPTDDA
+559 EDKMNAVGAD
-568 GKTAELKKFINADDR
+568 KTAVLKQFINADDR

-632 EQIEETGATKNY
+632 EQVEETAVTSVY
-644 KINYSL
+644 K
-650 GDWNNYDK
+650 D
-658 DKSDTDNGYLNIP
+658 DKSSSFDSDYDEEKSNSDNGYLNIP
-671 DRFTNGSSSWNSY
+671 TRFTDGSSSWNSY
-684 ISNGFYQSVALSKD
+684 VSNGFYQSAALSKN

-713 NGTIDASEVKW
+713 NGKIDANELKW

-738 MNSLPEDARITLED
+738 MNSLPEDARIELPKRD
-752 RKENSY
+752 VNNY
-758 WSSTKAHA
+758 WTSTFKFAT
-766 KWWAAEGSAYGPND
+766 WWAAEGSAYGD
-780 NTENKVRCVRSLKTY
+780 KYVQTGTSGNKVRCVRSLKDY
-795 NDPATDVSV
+795 DKATSEISQFGVS
-804 YDETNRVV
+804 TMVV
-812 TMKGMDEKSV
+812 AMVGMDSKSV
-822 RAAGTVTGEYAS
+822 REAGTVNDEIAE
-834 HYRGSEFDI
+834 HFRGSEHDV
-843 LPSSFQIAERNL
+843 LPSSFKIAKKNL
-855 QRRDTLGTT
+855 QSGNSDRIFTSDELKT
-864 GTEYATE
+864 GTFCRDY
-871 VKFTN
+871 
-876 DDMKNPNKTSC
+876 
-887 VSYSEATDGSDKG
+887 YSEEAGDSDKG
-900 KWRVPNEKELTV
+900 KWRIPNEKELTLM
-912 ILKWLRD
+912 LKWLRKEN
-919 DDSDT
+919 T
-924 AVASLN
+924 YIT
-930 KVASRTLYKRH
+930 TLRRLAAKTQYERH
-941 PQGSNINMVY
+941 GSSVDMIY
-951 YILKSATK
+951 YITGTVTKKSNGTY
-959 DENTRRYPLIITTG
+959 DDNLIITTSARTQDMT
-973 DGITT
+973 DG
-978 DFRVRCVRDVVK
+978 FKVRCVRDVVK

>member
-1 MKSVRKFHST
+1 
-11 KIKQSMKFGNLIKC
+11 MKFGNLIKC
-25 AAWTAALASVFAC
+25 AAWIAALASVFAC

-54 LKMSISAPGQDKID
+54 IKMSISAPGQDKID

-94 EAMPI
+94 NAMPI
-99 VSEITPTFNSND
+99 VSEITPTFASNV
-111 GSNYKYDIV
+111 GSNYKYNIV

-148 VDLNALK
+148 VDINALK
-155 GLTRTAFLNYCI
+155 GLNRSEFLDYCI
-167 TKQNNALD
+167 TKENNALD

-183 SGKYCAAGKTYDQC
+183 SGEYCAANTDKKSYRTYDEC

-218 SVAKITFEF
+218 SVAKITFKF
-227 VNGSHTIAGTTTT
+227 VNGSHPIAGTTNT

-261 IERDWKDDIEYKGD
+261 IERDNWKDDFPYMGD
-275 LSVSEENR
+275 TKVSEENR

-291 VTGNKFEFYMPEN
+291 IMGSQFDFYMPEN
-304 AQTGNVKGNPT
+304 AQTRNVKGNPDN
-315 GGWTYFNREER
+315 GWTYFNREER
-326 NSDGVED
+326 NSDGVKN

-372 IHLGNFRKLTEDFT
+372 IHLGNFKNNPGDFT

-411 EDSSEIQPGAE
+411 EDGSEIQPGAE

-441 ETVLLKVE
+441 ETVLLKVKTD
-449 ANVDAGTYAVRVNSP
+449 VDAGTYAIRVNSP
-464 YSKNILVKS
+464 YSKNVMVKS
-473 TDSDADFEAKK
+473 TDDIKAKRK
-484 KDLDYGWIR
+484 ALDYGWIR
-493 FGKPATTTAA
+493 FGKPATTTAD
-503 GNKAYRSYPGYA
+503 GNKGYRSFPGVS
-515 NTTDVFGLISDLQ
+515 NTTDVFGLIADLQ
-528 STSTTKTYWSKDT
+528 SANTTKTYWSKDT
-541 YEGKT
+541 YNDEA
-546 YYYTIAYVNEYYY
+546 YFYTIAYVNEYYY
-559 EDKMPTDDA
+559 EDKMNNAAD
-568 GKTAELKKFINADDR
+568 KTAELKKFINADDR
-583 TMSVILGPNVFES
+583 TMSVILGPNVYQS

-632 EQIEETGATKNY
+632 EQIEETAPTTTYGGSTEKN
-644 KINYSL
+644 N
-650 GDWNNYDK
+650 
-658 DKSDTDNGYLNIP
+658 SDDGYANIP
-671 DRFTNGSSSWNSY
+671 ATFIGENSGTANWSTY
-684 ISNGFYQSVALSKD
+684 VSNGFQGSNSIMNSYYSS
-698 YAVYQCLS
+698 AVNQCLT

-713 NGTIDASEVKW
+713 NGKIDANELKW

-738 MNSLPEDARITLED
+738 MNSLPEDARITMEP
-752 RKENSY
+752 RKTNNY
-758 WSSTKAHA
+758 WSSTNQFAT
-766 KWWAAEGSAYGPND
+766 WWAAEGSAYGNA
-780 NTENKVRCVRSLKTY
+780 EGKCKVRCVRSLKEFNART
-795 NDPATDVSV
+795 TDVSV
-804 YDETNRVV
+804 YVNATRTV
-812 TMKGMDEKSV
+812 TMQGMDSRSV
-822 RAAGTVTGEYAS
+822 HEAGLTGEFDM
-834 HYRGSEFDI
+834 HERGTELDVLS
-843 LPSSFQIAERNL
+843 SSFQIAKKNIK
-855 QRRDTLGTT
+855 TTNILGRVIDKT
-864 GTEYATE
+864 
-871 VKFTN
+871 FTN
-876 DDMKNPNKTSC
+876 DEMKDPKQANC
-887 VSYSEATDGSDKG
+887 SEYYEANDGSDKG
-900 KWRVPNEKELTV
+900 KWRVPNEKELTL
-912 ILKWLRD
+912 ILKCLRLN
-919 DDSDT
+919 SDEDYGGMKN
-924 AVASLN
+924 L
-930 KVASRTLYKRH
+930 KMLASRSYYQRH
-941 PQGSNINMVY
+941 EDGSDENMVY
-951 YILKSATK
+951 YIVGNSN
-959 DENTRRYPLIITTG
+959 EGMFITTSEKTKTG
-973 DGITT
+973 
-978 DFRVRCVRDVVK
+978 FKVRCVRDVVK

>member
-1 MKSVRKFHST
+1 
-11 KIKQSMKFGNLIKC
+11 MKFGNLIKC
-25 AAWTAALASVFAC
+25 AAWIAALASVFAC

-54 LKMSISAPGQDKID
+54 IKMSISAPGQDKID
-68 ISTKATEA
+68 ISTKASEA

-94 EAMPI
+94 NAMPI
-99 VSEITPTFNSND
+99 VSEITPTFASNV
-111 GSNYKYDIV
+111 GSNYKYNIV

-148 VDLNALK
+148 VDINALK
-155 GLTRTAFLNYCI
+155 GLTRNQFLDYCI

-183 SGKYCAAGKTYDQC
+183 SGKYCPAGKTYDQC

-207 NILDGIIRLRR
+207 NKLDGIIRLRR
-218 SVAKITFEF
+218 SVAKITFKF

-240 AHVTFKP
+240 ANVTFKP

-261 IERDWKDDIEYKGD
+261 MERDNWKDDFPYMGD
-275 LSVSEENR
+275 TKVSEENR

-291 VTGNKFEFYMPEN
+291 ITGSQFVFYMPEN
-304 AQTGNVKGNPT
+304 VQTGNVKGTPDN
-315 GGWTYFNREER
+315 GWTYFNREER
-326 NSDGVED
+326 NSDGVEK

-338 YNTFKYAPK
+338 YNEFKYAPK

-372 IHLGNFRKLTEDFT
+372 IHLGNFKKSADDFT

-399 NGVDKIIAEAKA
+399 NGVDNIIAEAKA

-449 ANVDAGTYAVRVNSP
+449 ADVDASTYAVRVNSP
-464 YSKNILVKS
+464 YTKNVMVKS
-473 TDSDADFEAKK
+473 TDSPADFEAKK

-493 FGKPATTTAA
+493 FGKPAA
-503 GNKAYRSYPGYA
+503 NKGYISYPGEDK
-515 NTTDVFGLISDLQ
+515 TTDIFGLITDLQ
-528 STSTTKTYWSKDT
+528 NKNEKYWLKGTYTESGQTTAKD
-541 YEGKT
+541 

-559 EDKMPTDDA
+559 EDKMPVDDA

-626 ENPFGI
+626 ANPFGI
-632 EQIEETGATKNY
+632 EQIEETAATSKYEGTGND
-644 KINYSL
+644 S
-650 GDWNNYDK
+650 
-658 DKSDTDNGYLNIP
+658 DNGYANNP
-671 DRFTNGSSSWNSY
+671 AYSSSSIFGVTKYSWSDY
-684 ISNGFYQSVALSKD
+684 ISNGFNGHVQMAKD
-698 YAVYQCLS
+698 NAEYQCLS

-713 NGTIDASEVKW
+713 DGKIDGEELKW
-724 YLPAVNQCTYYWFG
+724 YLPSVNQCTYYWFG
-738 MNSLPEDARITLED
+738 MNSLSENARIELID

-758 WSSTKAHA
+758 WTSTKAHA

-780 NTENKVRCVRSLKTY
+780 RSSNKVRCVRSLKTY
-795 NDPATDVSV
+795 NAATTDVSV
-804 YDETNRVV
+804 YDATNRVV

-822 RAAGTVTGEYAS
+822 RAAGTVTGEYAT
-834 HYRGSEFDI
+834 HYRGSELDV
-843 LPSSFQIAERNL
+843 LPSSFQIATRNL

-864 GTEYATE
+864 GTTYATE

-876 DDMKNPNKTSC
+876 EDMKNPNKSSC
-887 VSYSEATDGSDKG
+887 ASYFEAADGSDKG
-900 KWRVPNEKELTV
+900 KWRVPNEEELTL

-919 DDSDT
+919 DNNYGGKDRLD
-924 AVASLN
+924 
-930 KVASRTLYKRH
+930 KVASRTGYKRH
-941 PQGSNINMVY
+941 DSTVDMVY
-951 YILKSATK
+951 YILISASGDK
-959 DENTRRYPLIITTG
+959 PLIITTG
-973 DGITT
+973 DATGKIKE
-978 DFRVRCVRDVVK
+978 FRVRCVRDVVK

>member
-1 MKSVRKFHST
+1 
-11 KIKQSMKFGNLIKC
+11 MKFGNLIKC

-54 LKMSISAPGQDKID
+54 IKMSISAPGQDKID

-88 YKANDA
+88 YKAND
-94 EAMPI
+94 EKAMPI
-99 VSEITPTFNSND
+99 VSEITPTFNSNE

-148 VDLNALK
+148 VDINALK
-155 GLTRTAFLNYCI
+155 GLTRSQFLDYCI

-175 ILETSVLM
+175 IIETSVLM
-183 SGKYCAAGKTYDQC
+183 SGKYCAANTDKKSYKTYDEC

-207 NILDGIIRLRR
+207 NILEGIIRLRR
-218 SVAKITFEF
+218 SVAKITFKF

-261 IERDWKDDIEYKGD
+261 MERDNWKDDFLYMGD
-275 LSVSEENR
+275 TKVSEANR

-291 VTGNKFEFYMPEN
+291 IMGNKFEFYMPEN
-304 AQTGNVKGNPT
+304 AQTGSVKGDPT

-372 IHLGNFRKLTEDFT
+372 IHLGNFTRSADDFT

-411 EDSSEIQPGAE
+411 KDSSEIQPGAE

-441 ETVLLKVE
+441 ETVLLKVK
-449 ANVDAGTYAVRVNSP
+449 ADVDAGTYAVRINSP
-464 YSKNILVKS
+464 YSKNVMVKS
-473 TDSDADFEAKK
+473 TDSADDFEAKK

-493 FGKPATTTAA
+493 FGKPAA
-503 GNKAYRSYPGYA
+503 NKGYISYPGKDK
-515 NTTDVFGLISDLQ
+515 TTDIFGLIADLQ
-528 STSTTKTYWSKDT
+528 NKTEKYWLKGTYTEPGQTTAKD
-541 YEGKT
+541 

-559 EDKMPTDDA
+559 EDKMPADDA

-632 EQIEETGATKNY
+632 EQIEETAETSNY
-644 KINYSL
+644 
-650 GDWNNYDK
+650 GGTGTDP
-658 DKSDTDNGYLNIP
+658 DNGYANNP
-671 DRFTNGSSSWNSY
+671 TYSSSSIIGGVKKYSWSDY
-684 ISNGFYQSVALSKD
+684 ISNGFNGHVEMTKNNAE
-698 YAVYQCLS
+698 YQCLS

-713 NGTIDASEVKW
+713 DGKIDGEELKW

-738 MNSLPEDARITLED
+738 MNSLPEDARIKMED
-752 RKENSY
+752 RVEKSY
-758 WSSTKAHA
+758 WNSTKAHA
-766 KWWAAEGSAYGPND
+766 KWWAAEGSAYGPNE
-780 NTENKVRCVRSLKTY
+780 NNSIKNKVRCVRSLKTY
-795 NDPATDVSV
+795 NAPATDVSV
-804 YDETNRVV
+804 YDPKNRVV

-959 DENTRRYPLIITTG
+959 DQNTRRYPLIITTG

>member
-1 MKSVRKFHST
+1 
-11 KIKQSMKFGNLIKC
+11 MKFGNLIKC
-25 AAWTAALASVFAC
+25 AAWIAALASVFAC

-54 LKMSISAPGQDKID
+54 IKMSISAPGQDKID

-88 YKANDA
+88 YKAND
-94 EAMPI
+94 EKAMPI
-99 VSEITPTFNSND
+99 VSEITPTFASNV
-111 GSNYKYDIV
+111 GSNYQYNIV

-148 VDLNALK
+148 VDINALK
-155 GLTRTAFLNYCI
+155 GLNRIEFLDYCI

-183 SGKYCAAGKTYDQC
+183 SGKYCATGKTYDQC

-207 NILDGIIRLRR
+207 NKLDGIIRLRR
-218 SVAKITFEF
+218 SVAKITFKF
-227 VNGSHTIAGTTTT
+227 VNGSHPIAGTTNT

-261 IERDWKDDIEYKGD
+261 MERDNWKDDFPYMGD
-275 LSVSEENR
+275 TKVSEENR

-291 VTGNKFEFYMPEN
+291 IVGSQFDFYMPEN
-304 AQTGNVKGNPT
+304 VQTRNVKGTPDK
-315 GGWTYFNREER
+315 GWTYFNREER
-326 NSDGVED
+326 NSDGLES

-372 IHLGNFRKLTEDFT
+372 IHLGNFTKSADDFT

-411 EDSSEIQPGAE
+411 EDSGEIQPGAE

-441 ETVLLKVE
+441 ETVLLKVK
-449 ANVDAGTYAVRVNSP
+449 ADVDAGTYAVRVNSP
-464 YSKNILVKS
+464 YSKNVMVKS
-473 TDSDADFEAKK
+473 TDDPADFETKK

-493 FGKPATTTAA
+493 FGKPAA
-503 GNKAYRSYPGYA
+503 NKGYISYPGEDK
-515 NTTDVFGLISDLQ
+515 TTDIFGLITDLQ
-528 STSTTKTYWSKDT
+528 NKTEKYWLKGTYAEPGQMPAKD
-541 YEGKT
+541 

-559 EDKMPTDDA
+559 EDKMPADDA

-626 ENPFGI
+626 ANPFGI
-632 EQIEETGATKNY
+632 EQIEETAATSNY
-644 KINYSL
+644 KKEKSTIFSS
-650 GDWNNYDK
+650 DYDK
-658 DKSDTDNGYLNIP
+658 DKSDQDNGYANIP
-671 DRFTNGSSSWNSY
+671 DRFIDGSSSWNSY
-684 ISNGFYQSVALSKD
+684 ISNGFYQSVVLSNN

-706 RNRDENG
+706 RNRDEDG
-713 NGTIDASEVKW
+713 DGIIDGEELKW
-724 YLPAVNQCTYYWFG
+724 YLPAVNQCTYYWLG
-738 MNSLPEDARITLED
+738 MNSLLEDARINIEPRTT
-752 RKENSY
+752 NNY
-758 WSSTKAHA
+758 WSSTSSFAT
-766 KWWAAEGSAYGPND
+766 WWAAEGSAYGAKEG
-780 NTENKVRCVRSLKTY
+780 TCHVRCVRSLKSH
-795 NDPATDVSV
+795 NDPASEVSK
-804 YDETNRVV
+804 YDSSTRIV
-812 TMKGMDEKSV
+812 TMLGMDHRSV
-822 RAAGTVTGEYAS
+822 REAGTVTGEFDE
-834 HYRGSEFDI
+834 HERGTIYDV
-843 LPSSFQIAERNL
+843 LPSSFQIAKNNL
-855 QRRDTLGTT
+855 DKT
-864 GTEYATE
+864 
-871 VKFTN
+871 FTN
-876 DDMKNPNKTSC
+876 DQMMKVVDANS
-887 VSYSEATDGSDKG
+887 ATCSDYYEGTNGSDKG
-900 KWRVPNEKELTV
+900 QWRVPNEKELTL
-912 ILKWLRD
+912 ILKWLRT
-919 DDSDT
+919 DSNYGT
-924 AVASLN
+924 TKNL
-930 KVASRTLYKRH
+930 KMLASRSYYQRH
-941 PQGSNINMVY
+941 NSSDNMVY
-951 YILKSATK
+951 YIVGDS
-959 DENTRRYPLIITTG
+959 NNGMFITTSDQTKTG
-973 DGITT
+973 
-978 DFRVRCVRDVVK
+978 FKVRCVRDVVK

>member
-1 MKSVRKFHST
+1 
-11 KIKQSMKFGNLIKC
+11 MKFGNLIKC
-25 AAWTAALASVFAC
+25 AAWIAALASVFAC

-54 LKMSISAPGQDKID
+54 IKMSISAPGQDKVD

-88 YKANDA
+88 YKANDDN
-94 EAMPI
+94 AMPI
-99 VSEITPTFNSND
+99 VSEITPTFASNV
-111 GSNYKYDIV
+111 GSNYQYNIV
-120 IPAADLEEMRSGKW
+120 IPAQDLEEMRSGKW

-148 VDLNALK
+148 VDINALK
-155 GLTRTAFLNYCI
+155 GLNRSEFLDYCI

-207 NILDGIIRLRR
+207 NKLDGIIRLRR
-218 SVAKITFEF
+218 SVAKITFKF
-227 VNGSHTIAGTTTT
+227 VNGSHPIAGTTNT

-261 IERDWKDDIEYKGD
+261 MERDNWKDDFPYKGD
-275 LSVSEENR
+275 TKVSEENR

-291 VTGNKFEFYMPEN
+291 IAGSQFDFYMPEN
-304 AQTGNVKGNPT
+304 VQTRNVKGTPDN
-315 GGWTYFNREER
+315 GWTYFNREER
-326 NSDGVED
+326 NSDGVES
-333 PTQEQ
+333 PTQEK

-372 IHLGNFRKLTEDFT
+372 IHLGNFNTKVDGSNNNFT

-411 EDSSEIQPGAE
+411 EDGSEIQPGAE

-441 ETVLLKVE
+441 ETVLLKVK
-449 ANVDAGTYAVRVNSP
+449 ADVDAGTYAVRVNSP
-464 YSKNILVKS
+464 YSKNVMVKS
-473 TDSDADFEAKK
+473 TDSPTDFDAKK

-493 FGKPATTTAA
+493 FGKPAA
-503 GNKAYRSYPGYA
+503 NKGYRSYPGVS
-515 NTTDVFGLISDLQ
+515 NTTDVFRLIADLQ
-528 STSTTKTYWSKDT
+528 SANTTKTYWSKDT
-541 YEGKT
+541 YNGEA

-559 EDKMPTDDA
+559 EDKMNNAAD
-568 GKTAELKKFINADDR
+568 KTAELKKFINADDR

-632 EQIEETGATKNY
+632 EQIEETAATSKYEGTGND
-644 KINYSL
+644 S
-650 GDWNNYDK
+650 
-658 DKSDTDNGYLNIP
+658 DNGYANNP
-671 DRFTNGSSSWNSY
+671 AYSSSSIFGVTKYSWSDY
-684 ISNGFYQSVALSKD
+684 ISNGFNGHVQMAKD
-698 YAVYQCLS
+698 NAEYQCLS

-713 NGTIDASEVKW
+713 DGKIDGEELKW
-724 YLPAVNQCTYYWFG
+724 YLPSVNQCAYYWFG
-738 MNSLPEDARITLED
+738 MNSLPEDARIELID

-758 WSSTKAHA
+758 WTSTKAHA

-780 NTENKVRCVRSLKTY
+780 KSSNKVRCVRSLKTY
-795 NDPATDVSV
+795 NAVTTDVSV
-804 YDETNRVV
+804 YDATNRVV

-822 RAAGTVTGEYAS
+822 RAAGTVTGEYAT
-834 HYRGSEFDI
+834 HYRGSELDV
-843 LPSSFQIAERNL
+843 LPSSFQIATRNL
-855 QRRDTLGTT
+855 QQRDTPGGT
-864 GTEYATE
+864 GTDE

-876 DDMKNPNKTSC
+876 EDMKNPNKSSC
-887 VSYSEATDGSDKG
+887 ASYFEAADGSDKG
-900 KWRVPNEKELTV
+900 KWRVPNEEELTL

-919 DDSDT
+919 DNNYGGKDRLD
-924 AVASLN
+924 
-930 KVASRTLYKRH
+930 KVASRTAYKRH
-941 PQGSNINMVY
+941 DSTGDMVY
-951 YILKSATK
+951 YILISASGDK
-959 DENTRRYPLIITTG
+959 PLIITTG
-973 DGITT
+973 DAAGKIKE
-978 DFRVRCVRDVVK
+978 FRVRCVRDVVK

>member
-1 MKSVRKFHST
+1 MT
-11 KIKQSMKFGNLIKC
+11 KIKQIMKFGNLIKC
-25 AAWTAALASVFAC
+25 AAWIAALASVFAC

-54 LKMSISAPGQDKID
+54 IKMSISAPGQDKID
-68 ISTKATEA
+68 ISTKASEA

-99 VSEITPTFNSND
+99 VSEITPAFASNV
-111 GSNYKYDIV
+111 GSNYQYNIV
-120 IPAADLEEMRSGKW
+120 IPATDLEEMRSGKW

-148 VDLNALK
+148 VDINALK
-155 GLTRTAFLNYCI
+155 GLNRSEFLDYCI

-183 SGKYCAAGKTYDQC
+183 SGKYCSAGKTYDQC

-207 NILDGIIRLRR
+207 NKLDGIIRLRR
-218 SVAKITFEF
+218 SVAKITFKF
-227 VNGSHTIAGTTTT
+227 VNGSHPIAGTTNT

-261 IERDWKDDIEYKGD
+261 MERDNWKDDFPYKGD
-275 LSVSEENR
+275 TKVSEENR

-291 VTGNKFEFYMPEN
+291 IVGSQFDFYMPEN
-304 AQTGNVKGNPT
+304 VQTRNVKGTPDN
-315 GGWTYFNREER
+315 GWTYFNREER
-326 NSDGVED
+326 NSDGVES

-372 IHLGNFRKLTEDFT
+372 IHLGNFTKSADDFT

-393 TYTITV
+393 TYTIKV
-399 NGVDKIIAEAKA
+399 NGVDNIIAEAKA

-441 ETVLLKVE
+441 ETVLLKVK
-449 ANVDAGTYAVRVNSP
+449 ADVDAGTYAVRVNSP
-464 YSKNILVKS
+464 YSKNVMVKS
-473 TDSDADFEAKK
+473 TDSPDDFDAKK
-484 KDLDYGWIR
+484 KALDYGWIR
-493 FGKPATTTAA
+493 FGKPAA
-503 GNKAYRSYPGYA
+503 NKGYRSYPGVL
-515 NTTDVFGLISDLQ
+515 NTTDVFGLIADLQ
-528 STSTTKTYWSKDT
+528 IANTTKTYWSKDT
-541 YEGKT
+541 YNGEA

-559 EDKMPTDDA
+559 EDKMNNAAD
-568 GKTAELKKFINADDR
+568 KTAELKKFINADDR

-626 ENPFGI
+626 ANPFGI
-632 EQIEETGATKNY
+632 EQVEETAATSKYEGTGND
-644 KINYSL
+644 S
-650 GDWNNYDK
+650 
-658 DKSDTDNGYLNIP
+658 DNGYANNP
-671 DRFTNGSSSWNSY
+671 AYSSSSIFGVTKYSWSDY
-684 ISNGFYQSVALSKD
+684 ISNGFNGHVQMAKD
-698 YAVYQCLS
+698 NAEYQCLS

-713 NGTIDASEVKW
+713 DGKIDGEELKW
-724 YLPAVNQCTYYWFG
+724 YLPSVNQCTYYWFG
-738 MNSLPEDARITLED
+738 MNSLSEDARIELID

-758 WSSTKAHA
+758 WTSTKAHA

-780 NTENKVRCVRSLKTY
+780 RSSNKVRCVRSLKTY
-795 NDPATDVSV
+795 NAATTDVSV
-804 YDETNRVV
+804 YDATNRVV

-822 RAAGTVTGEYAS
+822 RAAGTVTGEYAT
-834 HYRGSEFDI
+834 HYRGSELDV
-843 LPSSFQIAERNL
+843 LPSSFQIATRNL

-864 GTEYATE
+864 GTTYATE

-876 DDMKNPNKTSC
+876 EDMKNPNKSSC
-887 VSYSEATDGSDKG
+887 ASYFEAADGSDKG
-900 KWRVPNEKELTV
+900 KWRVPNEEELTL

-919 DDSDT
+919 DNNYGGKDRLD
-924 AVASLN
+924 
-930 KVASRTLYKRH
+930 KVASRTGYKRH
-941 PQGSNINMVY
+941 DSTVDMVY
-951 YILKSATK
+951 YILISASGDK
-959 DENTRRYPLIITTG
+959 PLIITTG
-973 DGITT
+973 DATGKIKE
-978 DFRVRCVRDVVK
+978 FRVRCVRDVVK

>member
-1 MKSVRKFHST
+1 
-11 KIKQSMKFGNLIKC
+11 
-25 AAWTAALASVFAC
+25 
-38 AKEVGPGYE
+38 
-47 EGLPVTS
+47 
-54 LKMSISAPGQDKID
+54 
-68 ISTKATEA
+68 
-76 VESAVEQIAIFF
+76 
-88 YKANDA
+88 
-94 EAMPI
+94 MPI
-99 VSEITPTFNSND
+99 VSEITPAFASNV
-111 GSNYKYDIV
+111 GSNYQYNIV
-120 IPAADLEEMRSGKW
+120 IPATDLEEMRSGKW

-148 VDLNALK
+148 VDINALK
-155 GLTRTAFLNYCI
+155 GLTRSQFLDYCI

-183 SGKYCAAGKTYDQC
+183 SGKYCSAGKTYDQC

-207 NILDGIIRLRR
+207 NKLDGIIRLRR
-218 SVAKITFEF
+218 SVAKITFKF
-227 VNGSHTIAGTTTT
+227 VNGSHTIAGTGTT

-261 IERDWKDDIEYKGD
+261 MERDNWKDDFPYKGD
-275 LSVSEENR
+275 TKVSETNR

-291 VTGNKFEFYMPEN
+291 VIGSQFEFYMPEN
-304 AQTGNVKGNPT
+304 AQTGNVKGDPT
-315 GGWTYFNREER
+315 KGWTYFNREER
-326 NSDGVED
+326 ESNGKTN

-338 YNTFKYAPK
+338 YNEFRYAPK

-372 IHLGNFRKLTEDFT
+372 IHLGNFTNKPGDFT

-399 NGVDKIIAEAKA
+399 NGVDNIIAEAKA
-411 EDSSEIQPGAE
+411 TDGSEIQPGAE

-441 ETVLLKVE
+441 ETVLLKVK
-449 ANVDAGTYAVRVNSP
+449 ADVDAGTYAVRVNSP
-464 YSKNILVKS
+464 YSKNVMVKS
-473 TDSDADFEAKK
+473 TDSPTDFDAKK
-484 KDLDYGWIR
+484 KDLDYDWIR
-493 FGKPATTTAA
+493 FGKPAA
-503 GNKAYRSYPGYA
+503 NKGYISYPGA
-515 NTTDVFGLISDLQ
+515 GEDKTTDIFGLITDLQ
-528 STSTTKTYWSKDT
+528 NKTEKYWLKGTYTEPGQTTAKD
-541 YEGKT
+541 

-559 EDKMPTDDA
+559 EDKMPADDA

-626 ENPFGI
+626 ANPFGI
-632 EQIEETGATKNY
+632 EQIEETAATKNY

-650 GDWNNYDK
+650 GNWNNYDK

-684 ISNGFYQSVALSKD
+684 ISNGFYQSVALSNN

-738 MNSLPEDARITLED
+738 MNSLPEDARIKLED
-752 RKENSY
+752 RVENSY
-758 WSSTKAHA
+758 WNSTKVHA

-804 YDETNRVV
+804 YDPTNRVV

-941 PQGSNINMVY
+941 PQRSNIDMVY
-951 YILKSATK
+951 YILKSATR

-973 DGITT
+973 DGITE

>member
-1 MKSVRKFHST
+1 MT
-11 KIKQSMKFGNLIKC
+11 KIKQIMKFGNLIKC
-25 AAWTAALASVFAC
+25 AAWIAALASVFAC

-54 LKMSISAPGQDKID
+54 IKMSISAPGQDKID
-68 ISTKATEA
+68 ISTKASEA

-99 VSEITPTFNSND
+99 VSEITPTFASNV
-111 GSNYKYDIV
+111 GSNYQYNIV
-120 IPAADLEEMRSGKW
+120 IPATDLEEMRSGKW

-148 VDLNALK
+148 VDINALK
-155 GLTRTAFLNYCI
+155 GLNRSEFLDYCI

-183 SGKYCAAGKTYDQC
+183 SGKYCSAGKTYDPC

-207 NILDGIIRLRR
+207 NKLDGIIRLRR
-218 SVAKITFEF
+218 SVAKITFKF
-227 VNGSHTIAGTTTT
+227 VNGSHTHTVAGTTTT

-261 IERDWKDDIEYKGD
+261 MERDWNDDIAYMGD

-291 VTGNKFEFYMPEN
+291 VTGSQFVFYMPEN
-304 AQTGNVKGNPT
+304 AQTRNVKGTPDK
-315 GGWTYFNREER
+315 GWTYFNREER
-326 NSDGVED
+326 NSDGVEN
-333 PTQEQ
+333 PTQEL

-372 IHLGNFRKLTEDFT
+372 IHLGHFTKSAYDFT

-399 NGVDKIIAEAKA
+399 NGVDNIIAEAKA
-411 EDSSEIQPGAE
+411 EDSSELQPGAE

-441 ETVLLKVE
+441 ETVLLKVK
-449 ANVDAGTYAVRVNSP
+449 ADVDAGTYAVRVNSP
-464 YSKNILVKS
+464 YSKNVMVKS
-473 TDSDADFEAKK
+473 TDSPAGFEAKK
-484 KDLDYGWIR
+484 KNLDYGWIR
-493 FGKPATTTAA
+493 FGKPAA
-503 GNKAYRSYPGYA
+503 NKGYRSYPGVS
-515 NTTDVFGLISDLQ
+515 NTTDVFRLIADLK
-528 STSTTKTYWSKDT
+528 SANTTKTYWSKDT
-541 YEGKT
+541 YNGEA

-559 EDKMPTDDA
+559 EDNMNNAAD
-568 GKTAELKKFINADDR
+568 KTAELKKFINADDR

-626 ENPFGI
+626 ANPFGI
-632 EQIEETGATKNY
+632 EQIEETAATSKYEGTGND
-644 KINYSL
+644 S
-650 GDWNNYDK
+650 
-658 DKSDTDNGYLNIP
+658 DNGYANNP
-671 DRFTNGSSSWNSY
+671 AYSSSSIFGVTKYSWSDY
-684 ISNGFYQSVALSKD
+684 ISNGFNGHVQMAKD
-698 YAVYQCLS
+698 NAEYQCLS

-713 NGTIDASEVKW
+713 DGKIDGEELKW
-724 YLPAVNQCTYYWFG
+724 YLPSVNQCAYYWFG
-738 MNSLPEDARITLED
+738 MNSLPEDARIELID

-758 WSSTKAHA
+758 WTSTKAHA

-780 NTENKVRCVRSLKTY
+780 KSSNKVRCVRSLKTY
-795 NDPATDVSV
+795 NAVTTDVSV
-804 YDETNRVV
+804 YDATNRVV

-822 RAAGTVTGEYAS
+822 RAAGTVTGEYAT
-834 HYRGSEFDI
+834 HYRGSELDV
-843 LPSSFQIAERNL
+843 LPSSFQIATRNL
-855 QRRDTLGTT
+855 QQRDTPGGT
-864 GTEYATE
+864 GTDE

-876 DDMKNPNKTSC
+876 EDMKNPNKSSC
-887 VSYSEATDGSDKG
+887 ASYFEAADGSDKG
-900 KWRVPNEKELTV
+900 KWRVPNEEELTL

-919 DDSDT
+919 DNNYGGKDRLD
-924 AVASLN
+924 
-930 KVASRTLYKRH
+930 KVASRTAYKRH
-941 PQGSNINMVY
+941 DSTGDMVY
-951 YILKSATK
+951 YILISASGDK
-959 DENTRRYPLIITTG
+959 PLIITTG
-973 DGITT
+973 DATGKIKE
-978 DFRVRCVRDVVK
+978 FRVRCVRDIVK

>member
-1 MKSVRKFHST
+1 MT
-11 KIKQSMKFGNLIKC
+11 KIKQIMKFGNLIKC
-25 AAWTAALASVFAC
+25 AAWIAALASVFAC

-54 LKMSISAPGQDKID
+54 IKMSISAPGQDKID
-68 ISTKATEA
+68 ISTKASEA

-99 VSEITPTFNSND
+99 VSEITPTFASNV
-111 GSNYKYDIV
+111 GSNYQYNIV
-120 IPAADLEEMRSGKW
+120 IPATDLEEMRSGKW

-148 VDLNALK
+148 VDINALK
-155 GLTRTAFLNYCI
+155 GLNRSEFLDYCI

-183 SGKYCAAGKTYDQC
+183 SGKYCSAGKTYDQC

-207 NILDGIIRLRR
+207 NKLDGIIRLRR
-218 SVAKITFEF
+218 SVAKITFKF
-227 VNGSHTIAGTTTT
+227 VNGSHTHTVAGTTTT

-261 IERDWKDDIEYKGD
+261 MERDWNDDIAYMGD

-291 VTGNKFEFYMPEN
+291 VTGSQFVFYMPEN
-304 AQTGNVKGNPT
+304 AQTRNVKGTPDK
-315 GGWTYFNREER
+315 GWTYFNREER
-326 NSDGVED
+326 NSDGVEN
-333 PTQEQ
+333 PTQEL

-372 IHLGNFRKLTEDFT
+372 IHLGNFKKSADDFT

-399 NGVDKIIAEAKA
+399 NGVDNIIAEAKA

-441 ETVLLKVE
+441 ETVLLKVK
-449 ANVDAGTYAVRVNSP
+449 ADVDAGTYAVRVNSP
-464 YSKNILVKS
+464 YSKNVMVKS
-473 TDSDADFEAKK
+473 TDDLADFEAKK
-484 KDLDYGWIR
+484 KKLDYGWIR
-493 FGKPATTTAA
+493 FGKPAA
-503 GNKAYRSYPGYA
+503 NKGYRSYPGVS
-515 NTTDVFGLISDLQ
+515 NTTDVFGLIADLQ
-528 STSTTKTYWSKDT
+528 SANTTKTYWSKDT
-541 YEGKT
+541 YNGEA

-559 EDKMPTDDA
+559 EDKMNNAAD
-568 GKTAELKKFINADDR
+568 KTAELKKFINADDR

-626 ENPFGI
+626 ANPFGI
-632 EQIEETGATKNY
+632 EQIEETAATSKYEGTGND
-644 KINYSL
+644 S
-650 GDWNNYDK
+650 
-658 DKSDTDNGYLNIP
+658 DNGYANNP
-671 DRFTNGSSSWNSY
+671 AYSSSSIFGVTKYSWSDY
-684 ISNGFYQSVALSKD
+684 ISNGFNGHVQMAKD
-698 YAVYQCLS
+698 NAEYQCLS

-713 NGTIDASEVKW
+713 DGKIDGEELKW
-724 YLPAVNQCTYYWFG
+724 YLPSVNQCAYYWFG
-738 MNSLPEDARITLED
+738 MNSLSEDARIELID

-758 WSSTKAHA
+758 WTSTKAHA

-780 NTENKVRCVRSLKTY
+780 KSSNKVRCVRSLKTY
-795 NDPATDVSV
+795 NAVTTDVSV
-804 YDETNRVV
+804 YDATNRVV

-834 HYRGSEFDI
+834 HYRGSDLDI

-855 QRRDTLGTT
+855 QQRDILGTT
-864 GTEYATE
+864 GTTSSTE

-876 DDMKNPNKTSC
+876 DDMKNPNKSSC
-887 VSYSEATDGSDKG
+887 ASYYEAADGSDKG
-900 KWRVPNEKELTV
+900 KWRVPNEEELTL

-919 DDSDT
+919 DNNYGGKDRLD
-924 AVASLN
+924 
-930 KVASRTLYKRH
+930 KVASRTVYKRH
-941 PQGSNINMVY
+941 DYTNASEMVY
-951 YILKSATK
+951 YILTSQSG
-959 DENTRRYPLIITTG
+959 PLIITTG
-973 DGITT
+973 DGVVTG
-978 DFRVRCVRDVVK
+978 FRVRCVRDVVK

>member
-1 MKSVRKFHST
+1 
-11 KIKQSMKFGNLIKC
+11 MKFGNLIKC
-25 AAWTAALASVFAC
+25 AAWIAALASVFAC

-54 LKMSISAPGQDKID
+54 IKMSISAPGQDKID

-99 VSEITPTFNSND
+99 VSEITPTFASNV
-111 GSNYKYDIV
+111 GSNYQYNIV
-120 IPAADLEEMRSGKW
+120 IPATDLEEMRSGKW

-148 VDLNALK
+148 VDINALK
-155 GLTRTAFLNYCI
+155 GLNRNQFLDYCI

-183 SGKYCAAGKTYDQC
+183 SGKYCSAGKTYDQC

-207 NILDGIIRLRR
+207 NKLDGIIRLRR
-218 SVAKITFEF
+218 SVAKITFKF
-227 VNGSHTIAGTTTT
+227 VNGSHTHTVAGTTTT
-240 AHVTFKP
+240 ANVTFKP

-261 IERDWKDDIEYKGD
+261 MERDWNDDIAYMGD

-291 VTGNKFEFYMPEN
+291 VTGSQFVFYMPEN
-304 AQTGNVKGNPT
+304 AQTRNVKGTPDK
-315 GGWTYFNREER
+315 GWTYFNREER
-326 NSDGVED
+326 NSDGVEN
-333 PTQEQ
+333 PNQEQ

-372 IHLGNFRKLTEDFT
+372 IHLGNFTESADDFT

-393 TYTITV
+393 TYTIKV
-399 NGVDKIIAEAKA
+399 NGVDNIIAEAKA

-441 ETVLLKVE
+441 ETVLLKVK
-449 ANVDAGTYAVRVNSP
+449 ADVDAGTYAVRVNSP
-464 YSKNILVKS
+464 YSKNVMVKS
-473 TDSDADFEAKK
+473 TDSPANFEAKK
-484 KDLDYGWIR
+484 KNLDYGWIR
-493 FGKPATTTAA
+493 FGKPAA
-503 GNKAYRSYPGYA
+503 NKGYRSYPGVS
-515 NTTDVFGLISDLQ
+515 NTTDVFGLITDLQ
-528 STSTTKTYWSKDT
+528 SANTTKTYWSKDT
-541 YEGKT
+541 YNGEA

-559 EDKMPTDDA
+559 EDNMNNAAD
-568 GKTAELKKFINADDR
+568 KTAELKKFINADDR

-632 EQIEETGATKNY
+632 EQIEETAATSKYEGTGND
-644 KINYSL
+644 S
-650 GDWNNYDK
+650 
-658 DKSDTDNGYLNIP
+658 DNGYANNP
-671 DRFTNGSSSWNSY
+671 AYSSSSIFGVTKYSWSDY
-684 ISNGFYQSVALSKD
+684 ISNGFNGHVQMAKD
-698 YAVYQCLS
+698 NAEYQCLS

-713 NGTIDASEVKW
+713 DGKIDGEELKW
-724 YLPAVNQCTYYWFG
+724 YLPSVNQCAYYWFG
-738 MNSLPEDARITLED
+738 MNSLPEDARIELID

-758 WSSTKAHA
+758 WTSTKAHA

-780 NTENKVRCVRSLKTY
+780 KSSNKVRCVRSLKTY
-795 NDPATDVSV
+795 NAVTTDVSV
-804 YDETNRVV
+804 YDATNRVV

-822 RAAGTVTGEYAS
+822 RAAGTVTGKYAT
-834 HYRGSEFDI
+834 HYRGSELDV
-843 LPSSFQIAERNL
+843 LPSSFQIATRNL
-855 QRRDTLGTT
+855 QQRDTPGGT
-864 GTEYATE
+864 GTDE

-876 DDMKNPNKTSC
+876 EDMKNPNKSSC
-887 VSYSEATDGSDKG
+887 ASYFEAADGSDKG
-900 KWRVPNEKELTV
+900 KWRVPNEEELTL

-919 DDSDT
+919 DNNYGGKDRLD
-924 AVASLN
+924 
-930 KVASRTLYKRH
+930 KVASRTAYKRH
-941 PQGSNINMVY
+941 DSTGDMVY
-951 YILKSATK
+951 YILISASGDK
-959 DENTRRYPLIITTG
+959 PLIITTG
-973 DGITT
+973 DATGKIKE
-978 DFRVRCVRDVVK
+978 FRVRCVRDIVK

>member
-1 MKSVRKFHST
+1 
-11 KIKQSMKFGNLIKC
+11 MKFGNLIKC
-25 AAWTAALASVFAC
+25 AAWIAALASVFAC

-54 LKMSISAPGQDKID
+54 IKMSISAPGQDKID
-68 ISTKATEA
+68 ISTKASEA

-99 VSEITPTFNSND
+99 VSEITPTFASNV
-111 GSNYKYDIV
+111 GSNYKYNIV
-120 IPAADLEEMRSGKW
+120 IPATDLEEMRSGKW

-148 VDLNALK
+148 VDINALK
-155 GLTRTAFLNYCI
+155 GLTRTEFLDYCI

-207 NILDGIIRLRR
+207 NKLDGIIRLRR

-240 AHVTFKP
+240 ARVTFKP

-261 IERDWKDDIEYKGD
+261 MERDNWKDEFPYKGD
-275 LSVSEENR
+275 TKVSEENR

-291 VTGNKFEFYMPEN
+291 IMGSQFAFYMPEN
-304 AQTGNVKGNPT
+304 AQTGNVKGKPT

-326 NSDGVED
+326 ESNGKTN

-338 YNTFKYAPK
+338 YNEFRYAPK

-372 IHLGNFRKLTEDFT
+372 IHLGNFTKSADDFT

-399 NGVDKIIAEAKA
+399 NGVDNIIAEAKA
-411 EDSSEIQPGAE
+411 EDGSEIQPGAE

-449 ANVDAGTYAVRVNSP
+449 ANVDAGTYAIRVNSP
-464 YSKNILVKS
+464 YSKNVMVKS
-473 TDSDADFEAKK
+473 TDSAVDFDAKK
-484 KDLDYGWIR
+484 KNLDYGWIR
-493 FGKPATTTAA
+493 FGKPT
-503 GNKAYRSYPGYA
+503 GNKGYRSYPGVSG
-515 NTTDVFGLISDLQ
+515 TTDVFGLIADLQ
-528 STSTTKTYWSKDT
+528 STNTTKTYWSKDT
-541 YEGKT
+541 YNGET

-559 EDKMPTDDA
+559 EDKMPADDA

-596 KDGHSTYTDLT
+596 NDGHSTYTDLT

-626 ENPFGI
+626 ANPFGI
-632 EQIEETGATKNY
+632 EQVEETAVTSNY
-644 KINYSL
+644 GGTGTDS
-650 GDWNNYDK
+650 
-658 DKSDTDNGYLNIP
+658 DNGYANNP
-671 DRFTNGSSSWNSY
+671 TYSSSSIFGSVKKYSWSDY
-684 ISNGFYQSVALSKD
+684 ISNGFNGHVEMAKNN
-698 YAVYQCLS
+698 AEYQCLS

-713 NGTIDASEVKW
+713 DGKIDGEELKW

-738 MNSLPEDARITLED
+738 MNSLPEDARIELPK
-752 RKENSY
+752 RAVNNY
-758 WSSTKAHA
+758 WTSTFKFAT
-766 KWWAAEGSAYGPND
+766 WWAAEGSAYGD
-780 NTENKVRCVRSLKTY
+780 KYVETGTSGNKVRCVRSLKDY
-795 NDPATDVSV
+795 DKATSEISQFDVS
-804 YDETNRVV
+804 TMVV
-812 TMKGMDEKSV
+812 TMVGMDSKSV
-822 RAAGTVTGEYAS
+822 REAGTVNDEVAE
-834 HYRGSEFDI
+834 HFRGSEHDV
-843 LPSSFQIAERNL
+843 LPSSFKIAKKNL
-855 QRRDTLGTT
+855 QSGNSDRIFTSDELKT
-864 GTEYATE
+864 GTFCRDY
-871 VKFTN
+871 
-876 DDMKNPNKTSC
+876 
-887 VSYSEATDGSDKG
+887 YSEEAGDSDKG
-900 KWRVPNEKELTV
+900 KWRIPNEKELTLM
-912 ILKWLRD
+912 LKWLRKENTYITTLRRLAAKTQYERHGSSD
-919 DDSDT
+919 DM
-924 AVASLN
+924 
-930 KVASRTLYKRH
+930 
-941 PQGSNINMVY
+941 IY
-951 YILKSATK
+951 YITGTVTKKSDGTY
-959 DENTRRYPLIITTG
+959 DDNLIITTSARAQDMTEG
-973 DGITT
+973 
-978 DFRVRCVRDVVK
+978 FKVRCVRDIVK

>member
-1 MKSVRKFHST
+1 
-11 KIKQSMKFGNLIKC
+11 MKFGNLIKC
-25 AAWTAALASVFAC
+25 AAWIAALASVFAC
-38 AKEVGPGYE
+38 AKEAGPGYE

-54 LKMSISAPGQDKID
+54 IKMSISAPGQDKID
-68 ISTKATEA
+68 ISTKASEA

-99 VSEITPTFNSND
+99 VSEITPTFASNV
-111 GSNYKYDIV
+111 GSNYKYNIV

-148 VDLNALK
+148 VDINALK
-155 GLTRTAFLNYCI
+155 GLNRSEFLDYCI

-240 AHVTFKP
+240 ANVTFKP

-261 IERDWKDDIEYKGD
+261 MERDWKDNIEYKGD

-304 AQTGNVKGNPT
+304 AQTGNVKGDPT

-326 NSDGVED
+326 NSDCVAN

-338 YNTFKYAPK
+338 YNEFRYAPK

-372 IHLGNFRKLTEDFT
+372 IHLGYFTKSADDFT

-399 NGVDKIIAEAKA
+399 NGVDNIIAEAKA
-411 EDSSEIQPGAE
+411 EDSGEIQPGAE

-441 ETVLLKVE
+441 ETVLLKVK
-449 ANVDAGTYAVRVNSP
+449 ADVDAGTYAVRVNSP
-464 YSKNILVKS
+464 YSKNVMVKS
-473 TDSDADFEAKK
+473 TDSPANFEAKK

-493 FGKPATTTAA
+493 FGKPAA
-503 GNKAYRSYPGYA
+503 NKGYRSYPGVS
-515 NTTDVFGLISDLQ
+515 NTTDVFGLIADLQ
-528 STSTTKTYWSKDT
+528 SENTTKTYWSKDT
-541 YEGKT
+541 YNGEA

-559 EDKMPTDDA
+559 EDKMNNAAD
-568 GKTAELKKFINADDR
+568 KTAELKKFINADDR

-626 ENPFGI
+626 ANPFGI
-632 EQIEETGATKNY
+632 EQIEETAATSNY
-644 KINYSL
+644 KKERSSIFSS
-650 GDWNNYDK
+650 DYDK
-658 DKSDTDNGYLNIP
+658 DKSDQDNGYANIP
-671 DRFTNGSSSWNSY
+671 DRFIDGSSSWNSY
-684 ISNGFYQSVALSKD
+684 ISNGFY
-698 YAVYQCLS
+698 
-706 RNRDENG
+706 
-713 NGTIDASEVKW
+713 
-724 YLPAVNQCTYYWFG
+724 
-738 MNSLPEDARITLED
+738 
-752 RKENSY
+752 
-758 WSSTKAHA
+758 
-766 KWWAAEGSAYGPND
+766 
-780 NTENKVRCVRSLKTY
+780 
-795 NDPATDVSV
+795 
-804 YDETNRVV
+804 
-812 TMKGMDEKSV
+812 
-822 RAAGTVTGEYAS
+822 
-834 HYRGSEFDI
+834 
-843 LPSSFQIAERNL
+843 
-855 QRRDTLGTT
+855 
-864 GTEYATE
+864 
-871 VKFTN
+871 
-876 DDMKNPNKTSC
+876 
-887 VSYSEATDGSDKG
+887 
-900 KWRVPNEKELTV
+900 
-912 ILKWLRD
+912 
-919 DDSDT
+919 
-924 AVASLN
+924 
-930 KVASRTLYKRH
+930 
-941 PQGSNINMVY
+941 
-951 YILKSATK
+951 
-959 DENTRRYPLIITTG
+959 
-973 DGITT
+973 
-978 DFRVRCVRDVVK
+978 

>member
-1 MKSVRKFHST
+1 
-11 KIKQSMKFGNLIKC
+11 MKFGNLIKC
-25 AAWTAALASVFAC
+25 AAWIAALASVFAC

-54 LKMSISAPGQDKID
+54 IRMSMSAPGQDKIN
-68 ISTKATEA
+68 ISTKASEA
-76 VESAVEQIAIFF
+76 VESTVEKIAIFF
-88 YKANDA
+88 YKANAA

-99 VSEITPTFNSND
+99 VSEITPAFASNV
-111 GSNYKYDIV
+111 GSNYKYNIV
-120 IPAADLEEMRSGKW
+120 IPAQDLEEMRSGKW

-140 NYGKGFFP
+140 NYNKGFFP
-148 VDLNALK
+148 VDINALK
-155 GLTRTAFLNYCI
+155 GLTRAQFLDYCI
-167 TKQNNALD
+167 TKENNALD

-183 SGKYCAAGKTYDQC
+183 SGKYCATGKTYDQC

-207 NILDGIIRLRR
+207 NKLDGIIRLRR
-218 SVAKITFEF
+218 SVAKITFKF
-227 VNGSHTIAGTTTT
+227 VNGSHTIAGTTTK
-240 AHVTFKP
+240 ANVTFKP

-261 IERDWKDDIEYKGD
+261 MERDWNDDIAYMGD

-291 VTGNKFEFYMPEN
+291 VTGSQFAFYMPEN

-326 NSDGVED
+326 ESDGVD
-333 PTQEQ
+333 NPTQEQ

-372 IHLGNFRKLTEDFT
+372 IHLGNFTRSADDFT

-399 NGVDKIIAEAKA
+399 NGVDNIIAEAKA
-411 EDSSEIQPGAE
+411 EDNSEIQPGAE

-449 ANVDAGTYAVRVNSP
+449 ADVDAGTYAVRVNSP
-464 YSKNILVKS
+464 YSKNVMVKS
-473 TDSDADFEAKK
+473 TDSAADFEAKK

-493 FGKPATTTAA
+493 FGKPAT
-503 GNKAYRSYPGYA
+503 NKGYRSYPGVS
-515 NTTDVFGLISDLQ
+515 NTTDVFGLIADLQ
-528 STSTTKTYWSKDT
+528 SDNTNKTYWSRYI
-541 YEGKT
+541 YEGKY

-559 EDKMPTDDA
+559 EDKMPADDA
-568 GKTAELKKFINADDR
+568 GKTVELKKFINADDR
-583 TMSVILGPNVFES
+583 TMSVILGPNVCES

-626 ENPFGI
+626 DNPFGI
-632 EQIEETGATKNY
+632 EQVEETAATKNY

-650 GDWNNYDK
+650 GNWNNYDK

-752 RKENSY
+752 RVENSY
-758 WSSTKAHA
+758 WNSTNAHA

-804 YDETNRVV
+804 YDPTNRVV

-843 LPSSFQIAERNL
+843 LPSSFQIANRNL
-855 QRRDTLGTT
+855 QQGDTLGTT
-864 GTEYATE
+864 STTE

-876 DDMKNPNKTSC
+876 EDMKNPNKSSC
-887 VSYSEATDGSDKG
+887 ASYSEATDGSDKG

-912 ILKWLRD
+912 ILKCLRD

-941 PQGSNINMVY
+941 PQGSKIDMVY
-951 YILKSATK
+951 YILKSTAG
-959 DENTRRYPLIITTG
+959 PLIITTG
-973 DGITT
+973 DGVTT

>member
-1 MKSVRKFHST
+1 
-11 KIKQSMKFGNLIKC
+11 MKFGNLIKC
-25 AAWTAALASVFAC
+25 AAWITALASVFAC

-54 LKMSISAPGQDKID
+54 IKMSISAPGQDKVN

-88 YKANDA
+88 YKAND
-94 EAMPI
+94 EKAMPI
-99 VSEITPTFNSND
+99 VSEITPAFASNV
-111 GSNYKYDIV
+111 GSNYKYNIV

-148 VDLNALK
+148 VDINALK
-155 GLTRTAFLNYCI
+155 GLTRNQFLDYCI
-167 TKQNNALD
+167 TKENNALD

-183 SGKYCAAGKTYDQC
+183 SGKYCPANTDKKSYRTYDEC

-218 SVAKITFEF
+218 SVAKITFKF
-227 VNGSHTIAGTTTT
+227 VNGSHPIAGTTNT

-261 IERDWKDDIEYKGD
+261 IERDNWKDDFPYMGD
-275 LSVSEENR
+275 TKVSEENR

-291 VTGNKFEFYMPEN
+291 IMGSQFDFYMPEN
-304 AQTGNVKGNPT
+304 AQTRNVKGNPDN
-315 GGWTYFNREER
+315 GWTYFNREER
-326 NSDGVED
+326 NSDGVKN

-372 IHLGNFRKLTEDFT
+372 IHLGNFKNNPGDFT

-411 EDSSEIQPGAE
+411 EDGSEIQPGAE

-441 ETVLLKVE
+441 ETVLLKVKTD
-449 ANVDAGTYAVRVNSP
+449 VDAGTYAIRVNSP
-464 YSKNILVKS
+464 YSKNVMVKS
-473 TDSDADFEAKK
+473 TDDIEAKRK
-484 KDLDYGWIR
+484 ALDYGWIR
-493 FGKPATTTAA
+493 FGKPATTTAD
-503 GNKAYRSYPGYA
+503 GNKGYRSFPGVS
-515 NTTDVFGLISDLQ
+515 NTTDVFGLIADLQ
-528 STSTTKTYWSKDT
+528 SANTTKTYWSKDT
-541 YEGKT
+541 YNGEA

-559 EDKMPTDDA
+559 EDKMNNAAD
-568 GKTAELKKFINADDR
+568 KTAELKKFINADDR
-583 TMSVILGPNVFES
+583 TMSVILGPNVYQS

-632 EQIEETGATKNY
+632 EQIEETAPTTTYGGSTEKN
-644 KINYSL
+644 N
-650 GDWNNYDK
+650 
-658 DKSDTDNGYLNIP
+658 SDDGYANIP
-671 DRFTNGSSSWNSY
+671 ATFIGENSGTANWSTY
-684 ISNGFYQSVALSKD
+684 VSNGFQGSNSIMNSYYSS
-698 YAVYQCLS
+698 AVNQCLT

-713 NGTIDASEVKW
+713 NGKIDANELKW

-738 MNSLPEDARITLED
+738 MNSLPEDARITMEP
-752 RKENSY
+752 RKTNNY
-758 WSSTKAHA
+758 WSSTNQFAT
-766 KWWAAEGSAYGPND
+766 WWAAEGSAYGNA
-780 NTENKVRCVRSLKTY
+780 EGKCKVRCVRSLKEFNART
-795 NDPATDVSV
+795 TDVSV
-804 YDETNRVV
+804 YVNATRTVN
-812 TMKGMDEKSV
+812 MQGMDSRSV
-822 RAAGTVTGEYAS
+822 HEAGLTGEFDM
-834 HYRGSEFDI
+834 HERGTELDVLS
-843 LPSSFQIAERNL
+843 SSFQIAKKNIK
-855 QRRDTLGTT
+855 TTNILGRVIDKT
-864 GTEYATE
+864 
-871 VKFTN
+871 FTN
-876 DDMKNPNKTSC
+876 DEMKDPKQANC
-887 VSYSEATDGSDKG
+887 SEYYEANDGSDKG
-900 KWRVPNEKELTV
+900 KWRVPNEKELTL
-912 ILKWLRD
+912 ILKCLRLN
-919 DDSDT
+919 SDEDYGGMKN
-924 AVASLN
+924 L
-930 KVASRTLYKRH
+930 KMLASRSYYQRH
-941 PQGSNINMVY
+941 EDGSDENMVY
-951 YILKSATK
+951 YIVGNSN
-959 DENTRRYPLIITTG
+959 EGMFITTSEKTKTG
-973 DGITT
+973 
-978 DFRVRCVRDVVK
+978 FKVRCVRDVVK

>member
-1 MKSVRKFHST
+1 
-11 KIKQSMKFGNLIKC
+11 MKFGNLIKC
-25 AAWTAALASVFAC
+25 AAWIAALASVFAC

-54 LKMSISAPGQDKID
+54 IKMSISAPGQDKVD

-88 YKANDA
+88 YKAND
-94 EAMPI
+94 EKAMPI
-99 VSEITPTFNSND
+99 VSEITPAFASNV
-111 GSNYKYDIV
+111 GSNYQYNIV
-120 IPAADLEEMRSGKW
+120 IPAQDLEEMRSGKW

-148 VDLNALK
+148 VDINALK
-155 GLTRTAFLNYCI
+155 GLTRNQFLDYCI

-218 SVAKITFEF
+218 SVAKITFKF
-227 VNGSHTIAGTTTT
+227 VNGSHPIAGTTNT

-261 IERDWKDDIEYKGD
+261 MERDWNDDIAYMGD

-291 VTGNKFEFYMPEN
+291 IVGSQFDFYMPEN
-304 AQTGNVKGNPT
+304 AQTRNVKGTPDN
-315 GGWTYFNREER
+315 GWTYFNREER
-326 NSDGVED
+326 NSDGVEN

-372 IHLGNFRKLTEDFT
+372 IHLGYFTKSADDFT

-399 NGVDKIIAEAKA
+399 NGVDNIIAEAKA
-411 EDSSEIQPGAE
+411 EDSGEIQPGAE

-441 ETVLLKVE
+441 ETVLLKVK
-449 ANVDAGTYAVRVNSP
+449 ADVDAGTYAVRVNSP
-464 YSKNILVKS
+464 YSKNVMVKS
-473 TDSDADFEAKK
+473 TDSPADFEPKK

-493 FGKPATTTAA
+493 FGKPAA
-503 GNKAYRSYPGYA
+503 NKGYRSYPGVS
-515 NTTDVFGLISDLQ
+515 NTTDVFGLIADLQ
-528 STSTTKTYWSKDT
+528 SANANKTYWSKDT
-541 YEGKT
+541 YNGEA

-559 EDKMPTDDA
+559 EDKMNNAAD
-568 GKTAELKKFINADDR
+568 KTAELKKFINADDR

-626 ENPFGI
+626 ANPFGI
-632 EQIEETGATKNY
+632 EQIEETAATSDY
-644 KINYSL
+644 KIDYSYSNR
-650 GDWNNYDK
+650 NNYDK

-671 DRFTNGSSSWNSY
+671 DRFTSGSSSWNSY
-684 ISNGFYQSVALSKD
+684 ISNGFYQSVALSNN

-706 RNRDENG
+706 RNRDEDG
-713 NGTIDASEVKW
+713 DGKIDANEMKW
-724 YLPAVNQCTYYWFG
+724 YLPAVHQCTYYWFG
-738 MNSLPEDARITLED
+738 MNSLPEDARIKMEP
-752 RKENSY
+752 RKTNNY
-758 WSSTKAHA
+758 WSSTSGFAT
-766 KWWAAEGSAYGPND
+766 WWAAEGSAYGAKEG
-780 NTENKVRCVRSLKTY
+780 TCQVRCVRSLKSY
-795 NDPATDVSV
+795 NDPASEVSE
-804 YDETNRVV
+804 YDSKTRIV
-812 TMKGMDEKSV
+812 TMLGMDHRSV
-822 RAAGTVTGEYAS
+822 REAGTVTGEFDE
-834 HYRGSEFDI
+834 HERGTVYDV
-843 LPSSFQIAERNL
+843 LPSSFQVAKNNL
-855 QRRDTLGTT
+855 DKT
-864 GTEYATE
+864 
-871 VKFTN
+871 FTN
-876 DDMKNPNKTSC
+876 DQMMKVVDANS
-887 VSYSEATDGSDKG
+887 ATCSDYYEGTNGSDKG
-900 KWRVPNEKELTV
+900 QWRVPNEKELTL
-912 ILKWLRD
+912 ILKWLRT
-919 DDSDT
+919 DSNYGT
-924 AVASLN
+924 TKNL
-930 KVASRTLYKRH
+930 KMLASRSYYQRH
-941 PQGSNINMVY
+941 NSSDNMVY
-951 YILKSATK
+951 YIVGDSN
-959 DENTRRYPLIITTG
+959 DGMFITTSDQTKTG
-973 DGITT
+973 
-978 DFRVRCVRDVVK
+978 FKVRCVRDVVK

>member
-1 MKSVRKFHST
+1 
-11 KIKQSMKFGNLIKC
+11 MKFGNLIKC
-25 AAWTAALASVFAC
+25 AAWIAALASVFAC

-54 LKMSISAPGQDKID
+54 IKMSISAPGQDKVD

-88 YKANDA
+88 YEANDA
-94 EAMPI
+94 NAMPI
-99 VSEITPTFNSND
+99 VSEITPTFASNV
-111 GSNYKYDIV
+111 GSNYKYNIV

-148 VDLNALK
+148 VDINALK
-155 GLTRTAFLNYCI
+155 GLNRSEFLDYCI

-227 VNGSHTIAGTTTT
+227 VNGSHKISETTT

-261 IERDWKDDIEYKGD
+261 MERDNWKDDFPYKGD
-275 LSVSEENR
+275 TKVSETNR

-291 VTGNKFEFYMPEN
+291 VIGSQFEFYMPEN
-304 AQTGNVKGNPT
+304 AQTGNVKGDPT
-315 GGWTYFNREER
+315 GGWTYLNREER
-326 NSDGVED
+326 NSDGVNN

-372 IHLGNFRKLTEDFT
+372 IHLGNFANSTKDFT

-411 EDSSEIQPGAE
+411 EDGSEIQPGAE

-449 ANVDAGTYAVRVNSP
+449 ADVDAGTYAIRVNSP
-464 YSKNILVKS
+464 YSKNVMVKS
-473 TDSDADFEAKK
+473 TDDIEAKK
-484 KDLDYGWIR
+484 KNLDYGWIR

-503 GNKAYRSYPGYA
+503 GNKAYRSYPGDA
-515 NTTDVFGLISDLQ
+515 NTTDVFGLIAALQ
-528 STSTTKTYWSKDT
+528 SANPTEKYWSEDT
-541 YEGKT
+541 YNGKA

-559 EDKMPTDDA
+559 EDKMNNAAD
-568 GKTAELKKFINADDR
+568 KTAELKKFINADDR

-626 ENPFGI
+626 ANPFGI
-632 EQIEETGATKNY
+632 EQVEETPSTTTYGGSTEKN
-644 KINYSL
+644 N
-650 GDWNNYDK
+650 
-658 DKSDTDNGYLNIP
+658 SDDGYANIP
-671 DRFTNGSSSWNSY
+671 ATFIGENSGTANWSTY
-684 ISNGFYQSVALSKD
+684 VSNGFQGSNSIMNSYYSS
-698 YAVYQCLS
+698 AVNQCLT

-713 NGTIDASEVKW
+713 NGKIDANELKW

-738 MNSLPEDARITLED
+738 MNSLPEDARITMEP
-752 RKENSY
+752 RKTNNY
-758 WSSTKAHA
+758 WSSTNQFAT
-766 KWWAAEGSAYGPND
+766 WWAAEGSAYGNA
-780 NTENKVRCVRSLKTY
+780 EGKCKVRCVRSLKEFNAPT
-795 NDPATDVSV
+795 TDVSV
-804 YDETNRVV
+804 YVNATRTV
-812 TMKGMDEKSV
+812 TMQGMDSRSV
-822 RAAGTVTGEYAS
+822 HEAGLTGEFDM
-834 HYRGSEFDI
+834 HERGTELDVLS
-843 LPSSFQIAERNL
+843 SSFQIAKKNIKTTNL
-855 QRRDTLGTT
+855 LGRVIDKT
-864 GTEYATE
+864 
-871 VKFTN
+871 FTN
-876 DDMKNPNKTSC
+876 DEMKDPKQANC
-887 VSYSEATDGSDKG
+887 SEYYEANDGSDKG
-900 KWRVPNEKELTV
+900 KWRVPNEKELTL
-912 ILKWLRD
+912 ILKCLRLN
-919 DDSDT
+919 SDEDYGGMKN
-924 AVASLN
+924 L
-930 KVASRTLYKRH
+930 KMLASRSYYQRH
-941 PQGSNINMVY
+941 DAGSDENMVY
-951 YILKSATK
+951 YIVGNSN
-959 DENTRRYPLIITTG
+959 EGMFITTSDQTKTG
-973 DGITT
+973 
-978 DFRVRCVRDVVK
+978 FKVRCVRDVVK

>member
-1 MKSVRKFHST
+1 
-11 KIKQSMKFGNLIKC
+11 MKFGNLIKC
-25 AAWTAALASVFAC
+25 AAWIAALASVFAC

-54 LKMSISAPGQDKID
+54 IKMSISAPGQDKID

-88 YKANDA
+88 YKANDEKA
-94 EAMPI
+94 LPI
-99 VSEITPTFNSND
+99 VSEITPTYNSKE
-111 GSNYKYDIV
+111 GSNYKYNIV

-148 VDLNALK
+148 VDINALK
-155 GLTRTAFLNYCI
+155 GLNRSEFLNYCI
-167 TKQNNALD
+167 TKENNALD

-207 NILDGIIRLRR
+207 NKLDGIIRLRR
-218 SVAKITFEF
+218 SVAKITFKF

-240 AHVTFKP
+240 ANVTFKP

-261 IERDWKDDIEYKGD
+261 MERDWNNDIAYMGD

-291 VTGNKFEFYMPEN
+291 VTGSQFAFYMPEN
-304 AQTGNVKGNPT
+304 AQTRNVKGTPDK
-315 GGWTYFNREER
+315 GWTYFNREER
-326 NSDGVED
+326 NSDGVEN

-372 IHLGNFRKLTEDFT
+372 IHLGYFTKSADDFT

-399 NGVDKIIAEAKA
+399 NGVDNIIAEAKA

-441 ETVLLKVE
+441 ETVLLKVK
-449 ANVDAGTYAVRVNSP
+449 ADVDAGTYAVRVNSP
-464 YSKNILVKS
+464 YTKNVMVKS
-473 TDSDADFEAKK
+473 TDSPTDFDAKK

-493 FGKPATTTAA
+493 FGKPATTTAD
-503 GNKAYRSYPGYA
+503 GNKGYRSFPGVSVS
-515 NTTDVFGLISDLQ
+515 NTTDVFGLIADLQ
-528 STSTTKTYWSKDT
+528 SANTTKTYWSKDT
-541 YEGKT
+541 YNGEA

-559 EDKMPTDDA
+559 EDKMNNAAD
-568 GKTAELKKFINADDR
+568 KTAELKKFINADDR

-626 ENPFGI
+626 ANPFGI
-632 EQIEETGATKNY
+632 EQIEETAATSNYGGTGAD
-644 KINYSL
+644 S
-650 GDWNNYDK
+650 
-658 DKSDTDNGYLNIP
+658 DNGYANNP
-671 DRFTNGSSSWNSY
+671 TYSSSSIIWGVNKHSWSDY
-684 ISNGFYQSVALSKD
+684 ISNGFNGHVEMAKNN
-698 YAVYQCLS
+698 AEYQCLS

-713 NGTIDASEVKW
+713 DGKIDGEELKW

-738 MNSLPEDARITLED
+738 MNSLPEDARINMEP
-752 RKENSY
+752 RKTNNY
-758 WSSTKAHA
+758 WSSTSGFAT
-766 KWWAAEGSAYGPND
+766 WWAAEGSAYGAKEG
-780 NTENKVRCVRSLKTY
+780 TCQVRCVRSLKSY
-795 NDPATDVSV
+795 NDPASEVSE
-804 YDETNRVV
+804 YDSNTRIV
-812 TMKGMDEKSV
+812 TMLGMDHRSV
-822 RAAGTVTGEYAS
+822 REAGTVTGEFDE
-834 HYRGSEFDI
+834 HERGTVYDV
-843 LPSSFQIAERNL
+843 LPSSFQIAKNNL
-855 QRRDTLGTT
+855 DKT
-864 GTEYATE
+864 
-871 VKFTN
+871 FTN
-876 DDMKNPNKTSC
+876 DQMKKVVDANS
-887 VSYSEATDGSDKG
+887 ATCSDYYEGTNGSDKG
-900 KWRVPNEKELTV
+900 QWRVPNEKELTL
-912 ILKWLRD
+912 ILKWLRT
-919 DDSDT
+919 DSNYGT
-924 AVASLN
+924 TKNL
-930 KVASRTLYKRH
+930 KMLASRSYYQRH
-941 PQGSNINMVY
+941 NSSDNMVY
-951 YILKSATK
+951 YIVGDSN
-959 DENTRRYPLIITTG
+959 DGMFITTSDQTKTG
-973 DGITT
+973 
-978 DFRVRCVRDVVK
+978 FKVRCVRDVVK

>member
-1 MKSVRKFHST
+1 
-11 KIKQSMKFGNLIKC
+11 MKFGNLIKC
-25 AAWTAALASVFAC
+25 AAWIAALASVFAC

-54 LKMSISAPGQDKID
+54 IKMSISAPGQDKID

-99 VSEITPTFNSND
+99 VSEITPTFASNV
-111 GSNYKYDIV
+111 GSNYQYNIV
-120 IPAADLEEMRSGKW
+120 IPATDLEEMRSGKW

-148 VDLNALK
+148 VDINALK
-155 GLTRTAFLNYCI
+155 GLNRSEFLDYCI

-183 SGKYCAAGKTYDQC
+183 SGKYCSAGKTYDQC

-207 NILDGIIRLRR
+207 NKLDGIIRLRR
-218 SVAKITFEF
+218 SVAKITFKF
-227 VNGSHTIAGTTTT
+227 VNGSHKISETTT

-261 IERDWKDDIEYKGD
+261 MERDWNDDIAYMGD

-291 VTGNKFEFYMPEN
+291 VTGSQFVFYMPEN
-304 AQTGNVKGNPT
+304 VQTRNVKGTPDN
-315 GGWTYFNREER
+315 GWTYFNREER
-326 NSDGVED
+326 NSDGVEN
-333 PTQEQ
+333 PAQEL

-372 IHLGNFRKLTEDFT
+372 IHLGNFTKSADDFT

-393 TYTITV
+393 TYTIKV
-399 NGVDKIIAEAKA
+399 NGVDNIIAEAKA

-441 ETVLLKVE
+441 ETVLLKVK
-449 ANVDAGTYAVRVNSP
+449 ADVDAGTYAVRVNSP
-464 YSKNILVKS
+464 YSKNVMVKS
-473 TDSDADFEAKK
+473 TDSPADFDAKK

-493 FGKPATTTAA
+493 FGKPAA
-503 GNKAYRSYPGYA
+503 NKGYRSYPGVS
-515 NTTDVFGLISDLQ
+515 NTTDVFGLIADLQ
-528 STSTTKTYWSKDT
+528 SANTTKTYWSKDT
-541 YEGKT
+541 YNGEA

-559 EDKMPTDDA
+559 EDNMNNAAD
-568 GKTAELKKFINADDR
+568 KTAELKKFINADDR

-626 ENPFGI
+626 ANPFGI
-632 EQIEETGATKNY
+632 EQIEETAATSDY
-644 KINYSL
+644 KIDYSYSNR
-650 GDWNNYDK
+650 NNYDK

-671 DRFTNGSSSWNSY
+671 DRFTSGSSSWNSY
-684 ISNGFYQSVALSKD
+684 VSNGFYQSVALSKN

-706 RNRDENG
+706 RNRDEDG
-713 NGTIDASEVKW
+713 DGIIDGEELKW
-724 YLPAVNQCTYYWFG
+724 YLPAVHQCTYYWFG
-738 MNSLPEDARITLED
+738 MNSLPEDARINMEP
-752 RKENSY
+752 RKTNNY
-758 WSSTKAHA
+758 WSSTSGFAT
-766 KWWAAEGSAYGPND
+766 WWAAEGSAYGAK
-780 NTENKVRCVRSLKTY
+780 EGKCHVRCVRSLKSY
-795 NDPATDVSV
+795 NDPASDVSK
-804 YDETNRVV
+804 YDSNTRIV
-812 TMKGMDEKSV
+812 TMLGMDHRSV
-822 RAAGTVTGEYAS
+822 REAGTVTGEFDE
-834 HYRGSEFDI
+834 HERGTVYDV
-843 LPSSFQIAERNL
+843 LPSSFQIAKNNL
-855 QRRDTLGTT
+855 DKT
-864 GTEYATE
+864 
-871 VKFTN
+871 FTN
-876 DDMKNPNKTSC
+876 DQMMKVVDANS
-887 VSYSEATDGSDKG
+887 ATCSDYYEGTNGSDKG
-900 KWRVPNEKELTV
+900 QWRVPNEKELTL
-912 ILKWLRD
+912 ILKWLRT
-919 DDSDT
+919 DSNYGT
-924 AVASLN
+924 TKNL
-930 KVASRTLYKRH
+930 KMLASRSYYQRH
-941 PQGSNINMVY
+941 NSSDNMVY
-951 YILKSATK
+951 YIVGDSN
-959 DENTRRYPLIITTG
+959 DGMFITTSDQTKTG
-973 DGITT
+973 
-978 DFRVRCVRDVVK
+978 FKVRCVRDVVK

>member
-1 MKSVRKFHST
+1 
-11 KIKQSMKFGNLIKC
+11 MKFGNLIKC
-25 AAWTAALASVFAC
+25 AAWIAALASVFAC

-54 LKMSISAPGQDKID
+54 IKMSISAPGQDKVD

-88 YKANDA
+88 YKANDDN
-94 EAMPI
+94 AMPI
-99 VSEITPTFNSND
+99 VSEITPTFASNV
-111 GSNYKYDIV
+111 GSNYQYNIV
-120 IPAADLEEMRSGKW
+120 IPATDLEEMRSGKW

-148 VDLNALK
+148 VDINALK
-155 GLTRTAFLNYCI
+155 GLNRSEFLDYCI

-207 NILDGIIRLRR
+207 NKLDGIIRLRR
-218 SVAKITFEF
+218 SVAKITFKF
-227 VNGSHTIAGTTTT
+227 VNGSHPIAGTTNT

-261 IERDWKDDIEYKGD
+261 MERDNWKDDFPYKGD
-275 LSVSEENR
+275 TKVSEENR

-291 VTGNKFEFYMPEN
+291 IVGSQFDFYMPEN
-304 AQTGNVKGNPT
+304 VQTRNVKGTPDN
-315 GGWTYFNREER
+315 GWTYFYREER
-326 NSDGVED
+326 NSDGVES

-372 IHLGNFRKLTEDFT
+372 IHLGNFNTKVDGSNNNFT

-411 EDSSEIQPGAE
+411 EDGSEIQPGAE

-441 ETVLLKVE
+441 ETVLLKVK
-449 ANVDAGTYAVRVNSP
+449 ADVDAGTYAVRVNSP
-464 YSKNILVKS
+464 YSKNVMVKS
-473 TDSDADFEAKK
+473 TDSPTDFDAKK

-493 FGKPATTTAA
+493 FGKPAA
-503 GNKAYRSYPGYA
+503 NKGYRSYPGVS
-515 NTTDVFGLISDLQ
+515 NTTDVFGLIADLQ
-528 STSTTKTYWSKDT
+528 SANTTKTYWSKDT
-541 YEGKT
+541 YNGEA

-559 EDKMPTDDA
+559 EDKMNNAAD
-568 GKTAELKKFINADDR
+568 KTAELKKFINADDR

-626 ENPFGI
+626 ANPFGI
-632 EQIEETGATKNY
+632 EQVEETKAT
-644 KINYSL
+644 
-650 GDWNNYDK
+650 
-658 DKSDTDNGYLNIP
+658 SDYGGTGTDSDNGYANNPSFGTSSWSDYI
-671 DRFTNGSSSWNSY
+671 TNGF
-684 ISNGFYQSVALSKD
+684 NGNVKMNNTA
-698 YAVYQCLS
+698 AEYQCLL

-713 NGTIDASEVKW
+713 NGRIDDSEIKW

-738 MNSLPEDARITLED
+738 MNSLPEDARIKMKP
-752 RKENSY
+752 RKTNNY
-758 WSSTKAHA
+758 WSSTA
-766 KWWAAEGSAYGPND
+766 KFATWWAAEGTAYGPKEG
-780 NTENKVRCVRSLKTY
+780 TCQVRCVRSLKSY
-795 NDPATDVSV
+795 NESASEASK
-804 YDETNRVV
+804 YDSSTRTV
-812 TMKGMDEKSV
+812 TMLGMDSRSV
-822 RAAGTVTGEYAS
+822 REAGTVSGEQPSHIRGTGE
-834 HYRGSEFDI
+834 DI
-843 LPSSFQIAERNL
+843 LPSSFQIAKSNIKVKKT
-855 QRRDTLGTT
+855 TLLGK
-864 GTEYATE
+864 EYYEDATYSNE
-871 VKFTN
+871 EFK
-876 DDMKNPNKTSC
+876 DINKVTC
-887 VSYSEATDGSDKG
+887 ASYSEEGDGSDKG
-900 KWRVPNEKELTV
+900 KWRVPNEKELTL
-912 ILKWLRD
+912 ILKWLRK
-919 DDSDT
+919 DSNYGGHDNL
-924 AVASLN
+924 SML
-930 KVASRTLYKRH
+930 ASRTLYERH
-941 PQGSNINMVY
+941 EANSTTNMVY
-951 YILKSATK
+951 YIVGNN
-959 DENTRRYPLIITTG
+959 DDGMFITTSDQKPTG
-973 DGITT
+973 
-978 DFRVRCVRDVVK
+978 FKVRCVRDVVK

>member
-1 MKSVRKFHST
+1 
-11 KIKQSMKFGNLIKC
+11 MKFGNLIKC

-54 LKMSISAPGQDKID
+54 IKMSISAPGQDKIN

-99 VSEITPTFNSND
+99 VSEITPTFNSNE

-148 VDLNALK
+148 VDVNALK
-155 GLTRTAFLNYCI
+155 GLTRTEFLNYCI

-197 DGSLDIKPGE
+197 DGSLDIKPGV
-207 NILDGIIRLRR
+207 NKLDGVIRLRR
-218 SVAKITFEF
+218 SVAKITFQF

-275 LSVSEENR
+275 LSVIEENR

-291 VTGNKFEFYMPEN
+291 IVGSQFAFYMPEN
-304 AQTGNVKGNPT
+304 AQTKNVKGNPT

-326 NSDGVED
+326 NSDGMENPSQD
-333 PTQEQ
+333 Q

-372 IHLGNFRKLTEDFT
+372 IHLGNFTNSADDFT

-411 EDSSEIQPGAE
+411 EDGSEIQPGAE

-449 ANVDAGTYAVRVNSP
+449 ANVDAGTYAIRVNSP
-464 YSKNILVKS
+464 YSKNVMVKS
-473 TDSDADFEAKK
+473 TDSAADFEAKK
-484 KDLDYGWIR
+484 KALDYGWIR
-493 FGKPATTTAA
+493 FGKPATTTTA
-503 GNKAYRSYPGYA
+503 GNKAYRSYPGKD

-541 YEGKT
+541 YEGKI

-559 EDKMPTDDA
+559 EDKMNAVGAD
-568 GKTAELKKFINADDR
+568 KTAVLKEFINADDR

-632 EQIEETGATKNY
+632 EQIEETSATSDYKKEKSNY
-644 KINYSL
+644 FSS
-650 GDWNNYDK
+650 DYDK
-658 DKSDTDNGYLNIP
+658 EKSDPDNGYANIP
-671 DRFTNGSSSWNSY
+671 DRFIGGASSWNSY
-684 ISNGFYQSVALSKD
+684 ISNGFYQSVALSNN

-706 RNRDENG
+706 RNRDEDG
-713 NGTIDASEVKW
+713 DGIIDGEELKW

-738 MNSLPEDARITLED
+738 MNSLPDDARIELPKRD
-752 RKENSY
+752 VNNY
-758 WSSTKAHA
+758 WTSTFKFAT
-766 KWWAAEGSAYGPND
+766 WWAAEGSAYGD
-780 NTENKVRCVRSLKTY
+780 KHVATGTSGNKVRCVRSLKDY
-795 NDPATDVSV
+795 NMATSEISQFDVS
-804 YDETNRVV
+804 TMVV
-812 TMKGMDEKSV
+812 TMVGMDSKSV
-822 RAAGTVTGEYAS
+822 REAGTVNDEFAE
-834 HYRGSEFDI
+834 HFRGSEHDV
-843 LPSSFQIAERNL
+843 LPSSFKIAKKNL
-855 QRRDTLGTT
+855 QSGNSDRIFTSDELKT
-864 GTEYATE
+864 GTFCRDY
-871 VKFTN
+871 
-876 DDMKNPNKTSC
+876 
-887 VSYSEATDGSDKG
+887 YSEEAGDSDKG
-900 KWRVPNEKELTV
+900 KWRIPNEKELTLM
-912 ILKWLRD
+912 LKWLRKENTYITTLRRLAAKTQYERHGSSD
-919 DDSDT
+919 DM
-924 AVASLN
+924 
-930 KVASRTLYKRH
+930 
-941 PQGSNINMVY
+941 IY
-951 YILKSATK
+951 YITGTVTKKSDGTY
-959 DENTRRYPLIITTG
+959 DDNLIITTSARAEDKTEG
-973 DGITT
+973 
-978 DFRVRCVRDVVK
+978 FKVRCVRDVVK